1 MKKRIFM
8 LAVLILS
15 GLQFAV
21 AAIDEQLR
29 ALITA
34 YDDIEVTEVTNDEAN
49 PWTVADGMASSTVGK
64 IYKEVS
70 STITIKFRAKG
81 RITIKYDFTFD
92 PYSSSD
98 YRRVYMDGN
107 LDININTAN
116 KTLTTQTHFF
126 ELDEG
131 EHVLQLTHYHF
142 YYNSNSYTQVLS
154 IGNIRFQN
162 LDSQYMTINLSAP
175 GTLGVEA
182 LALVNTL
189 PDMRF
194 LRLTGKMNAADWNT
208 ISNMTG
214 LWAIDMK
221 DVDITAIPASAFAK
235 TSLRFIEF
243 PAKLKTIGEK
253 AFYERPLVGR
263 FVLPESLDSI
273 YSYAF
278 YKNFLTEVIIPANV
292 KYIGGYAFNDN
303 DRLTSVTLGSGLTE
317 ISSYC
322 FNNCEKLAVVKGGEN
337 VKTIGSGAF
346 NYCSELRSVSDLAPV
361 TVGSSAFY
369 CCKKLE
375 NFNFSNAKTL
385 KAEAYRECNTLTDV
399 DLTTVETIENRC
411 FISCTGL
418 KKVVLGNNISKINEY
433 AFTDCNALEEL
444 HIGSSVSYLDNRCF
458 YTSSSSL
465 KKVYVTAP
473 APPSVYNNT
482 SYYPFYSTSGVTLY
496 VPEYAMVSYKLD
508 NYWSKFTKVE
518 PNPNT
523 PDKVNLYKKLE
534 LTSNARI
541 PNSPDMYLG
550 YSSAL
555 IVNGNNPQ
563 VFGSYK
569 QRLQQDEEYTSS
581 LISRCN
587 AMTSAA
593 STLQYYFDATSSGYG
608 CWHYVCMP
616 FDVKRSE
623 ITPLTEGRAI
633 AVRYYDSESRA
644 TNGASGNWKDV
655 PADSVLHMGKGYI
668 FRINNGGSVEL
679 PATEETHNAIFRSDA
694 ISTPLKEYAAVESAN
709 AGWNF
714 VGNPYTCFYDI
725 YYMDF
730 AAPITVWNISNSTY
744 NAYSAADDE
753 FVLMPSQAF
762 FVQKPELVDAIT
774 FQPAGRQI
782 NKTIDHSALA
792 MRRAARSKQ
801 VQRKLV
807 DVALTCA
814 DRTDRTRVVVN
825 ANASDD
831 FCADNDAVKMMAYEG
846 TPQIYTIA
854 GADQLAVNEG
864 AHRGG
869 SVALGMY
876 LSADDAYTIAV
887 DRDELGVKLLDYGVE
902 VEMPYTFS
910 AAEGYM
916 DDRFTLTFEA
926 PTTGI
931 NTVATDA
938 DADNAIYTIDGRRV
952 NSTAQKGI
960 YIQNHKK
967 IVK

>member
-8 LAVLILS
+8 FAVLILS

-29 ALITA
+29 ALITTS
-34 YDDIEVTEVTNDEAN
+34 DDIEVTEVTNDEAN

-64 IYKEVS
+64 INQNLS

-98 YRRVYMDGN
+98 YRKVYMDGN
-107 LDININTAN
+107 LDMNINTAN

-126 ELDEG
+126 DLDEG
-131 EHVLQLTHYHF
+131 EHVLELTHYHF
-142 YYNSNSYTQVLS
+142 YYLSNSYSQVLS

-189 PDMRF
+189 PDMRY

-214 LWAIDMK
+214 LWAIDME

-243 PAKLKTIGEK
+243 PAQLKTIGEK
-253 AFYERPLVGR
+253 AFYERSLVGR
-263 FVLPESLDSI
+263 LVLPESLDSI

-303 DRLTSVTLGSGLTE
+303 DRLTSVTLGCGLTE
-317 ISSYC
+317 ISNYC
-322 FNNCEKLAVVKGGEN
+322 FNSCEKLAVVKGGEN
-337 VKTIGSGAF
+337 VKTIESGAF

-361 TVGSSAFY
+361 TVGGSAFY

-385 KAEAYRECNTLTDV
+385 KSEAYRECNTLTDV
-399 DLTTVETIENRC
+399 DLTTVETIGTRC
-411 FISCTGL
+411 FITCTGL
-418 KKVVLGNNISKINEY
+418 KKVVLGNNISRINEY

-444 HIGSSVSYLDNRCF
+444 HIGSSVSNLDSRCF
-458 YTSSSSL
+458 YTTSSSL

-523 PDKVNLYKKLE
+523 PDKVNIYKKLE

-541 PNSPDMYLG
+541 PNSPDIYIG
-550 YSSAL
+550 KGGSL
-555 IVNGNNPQ
+555 IVNGDNAQ
-563 VFGSYK
+563 AFGK
-569 QRLQQDEEYTSS
+569 YTQYMNIGETSSS
-581 LISRCN
+581 LISRCKE
-587 AMTSAA
+587 MTST
-593 STLQYYFDATSSGYG
+593 SSQFDFFIGATSGYG
-608 CWHYVCMP
+608 YWYYLCMP
-616 FDVKRSE
+616 FDVKRSD
-623 ITPLTEGRAI
+623 IILPEGTAI

-655 PADSVLHMGKGYI
+655 SADAVLQTGKGYI
-668 FRINNGGSVEL
+668 FRSSKEGDVGF
-679 PATEETHNAIFRSDA
+679 PATEETHNAIFRSEA
-694 ISTPLKEYAAVESAN
+694 ITTPLVEYAAEESAN
-709 AGWNF
+709 AGWNL
-714 VGNPYTCFYDI
+714 VGNPYPCFYDI

-730 AAPITVWNISNSTY
+730 AAPITTWDVDNRTY
-744 NAYSAADDE
+744 KAYSATDDN
-753 FVLMPSQAF
+753 FVLTPLQAF
-762 FVQKPELVDAIT
+762 FVQKPSLVEAIT

-807 DVALTCA
+807 DVALTCT

-864 AHRGG
+864 AHRSG

-876 LSADDAYTIAV
+876 LPADDVYTIAI
-887 DRDELGVKLLDYGVE
+887 DRNELGAKLLDYGVE

-910 AAEGYM
+910 AAEGYA
-916 DDRFTLTFEA
+916 DDRFTLTFETT
-926 PTTGI
+926 TTGI

-938 DADNAIYTIDGRRV
+938 KTDDAIYTIDGRRV
-952 NSTAQKGI
+952 SNTDKKGI

>member
-34 YDDIEVTEVTNDEAN
+34 SDDIEVTEVTNDEAN
-49 PWTVADGMASSTVGK
+49 PWKVENGMASTTHGK
-64 IYKEVS
+64 TTTNVTA
-70 STITIKFRAKG
+70 TITIKFRAKG
-81 RITIKYDFTFD
+81 YITFQYSDTFD
-92 PYSSSD
+92 PWTD
-98 YRRVYMDGN
+98 DDLKIVK
-107 LDININTAN
+107 LDDVEYAN
-116 KTLTTQTHFF
+116 NYDKHTTLTTFLHYISL
-126 ELDEG
+126 EEG
-131 EHVLQLTHYHF
+131 EHVLTFSHWHR
-142 YYNSNSYTQVLS
+142 NSTTGNYSQVLS
-154 IGNIRFQN
+154 IGNIR
-162 LDSQYMTINLSAP
+162 LETIESMYKTIHLSAP

-182 LALVNTL
+182 LSHVNTL
-189 PDMRF
+189 PEMRA
-194 LRLTGKMNAADWNT
+194 LRLSGKMNASDWND
-208 ISNMTG
+208 ISKMTG
-214 LWAIDMK
+214 LMAIDMTN
-221 DVDITAIPASAFAK
+221 VDIETIPASAFTN
-235 TSLRFIEF
+235 TSIRFIDF
-243 PAKLKTIGEK
+243 PTKLKTIGSR
-253 AFYERPLVGR
+253 AFYYKYITGTL
-263 FVLPESLDSI
+263 VLPEGLDSI
-273 YSYAF
+273 ASEAF
-278 YKNFLTEVIIPANV
+278 YRNYNITDVTIPASV
-292 KYIGGYAFNDN
+292 RVIGESAFYSNTS
-303 DRLTSVTLGSGLTE
+303 LKSVTLGSGLTS
-317 ISSYC
+317 ISSSC
-322 FNNCEKLAVVKGGEN
+322 FSECSNLAIVKGGEN
-337 VKTIGSGAF
+337 VKTIYNYAF
-346 NYCSELRSVSDLAPV
+346 NQCKLLTSAADLAPV
-361 TVGSSAFY
+361 TVGDYAFIR
-369 CCKKLE
+369 CEKLDS
-375 NFNFSNAKTL
+375 FNFSNIKTYGREAFEYCYAL
-385 KAEAYRECNTLTDV
+385 KEA
-399 DLTTVETIENRC
+399 DLSTATSLGIE
-411 FISCTGL
+411 
-418 KKVVLGNNISKINEY
+418 
-433 AFTDCNALEEL
+433 
-444 HIGSSVSYLDNRCF
+444 CF
-458 YTSSSSL
+458 YNCYSL
-465 KKVYVTAP
+465 KKVKLGDNITTIPQSAFKVCHALEEVILGSSINSLGSDCFYSDKNALKRVYITAP
-473 APPSVYNNT
+473 APPAVNGS
-482 SYYPFYSTSGVTLY
+482 PFYSPSRVTLY

-508 NYWSKFTKVE
+508 NYWSQFTKVE

-541 PNSPDMYLG
+541 PNSTDIYLG

-593 STLQYYFDATSSGYG
+593 STLQYYSFYRN
-608 CWHYVCMP
+608 WNYVCMP
-616 FDVKRSE
+616 FDVKRSD
-623 ITPLTEGRAI
+623 IKMLSNSGI

-668 FRINNGGSVEL
+668 FRTSESVFVEF
-679 PATEETHNAIFRSDA
+679 PATEETHNAIFRSEA
-694 ISTPLKEYAAVESAN
+694 VTTPLVQYAAVESAN

-744 NAYSAADDE
+744 SAYSAADDE

-762 FVQKPELVDAIT
+762 FVQKPSLVDAIT

-814 DRTDRTRVVVN
+814 DRTDRTRIVVN

-876 LSADDAYTIAV
+876 LPADDAYTIAV
-887 DRDELGVKLLDYGVE
+887 DRDELGAKLLDYGVE

-931 NTVATDA
+931 NTVATDT

>member
-29 ALITA
+29 ALITTS
-34 YDDIEVTEVTNDEAN
+34 DDIEVTEVTNDEAN

-92 PYSSSD
+92 PYSSYD
-98 YRRVYMDGN
+98 YRRVYMDGS
-107 LDININTAN
+107 LDMNNYATY

-126 ELDEG
+126 DLDEG
-131 EHVLQLTHYHF
+131 EHVLKVTHYHN

-194 LRLTGKMNAADWNT
+194 LRLTGKMNADDWNT
-208 ISNMTG
+208 IRNMTG

-221 DVDITAIPASAFAK
+221 DVDITAIPANAFAK

-263 FVLPESLDSI
+263 LVLPESLDSI
-273 YSYAF
+273 YSNAF
-278 YKNFLTEVIIPANV
+278 YRNYIAEVIIPANV

-317 ISSYC
+317 VSSYC
-322 FNNCEKLAVVKGGEN
+322 FNSCEKLTVVKGGEN

-369 CCKKLE
+369 YCKKME
-375 NFNFSNAKTL
+375 NFNFSNAKIL
-385 KAEAYRECNTLTDV
+385 NAEAYRECNTLTDV
-399 DLTTVETIENRC
+399 DLTTIETIENRC

-508 NYWSKFTKVE
+508 NYWSQFTKVE
-518 PNPNT
+518 PNPNQ

-541 PNSPDMYLG
+541 PNSPDIYLG
-550 YSSAL
+550 KGGAL
-555 IVNGNNPQ
+555 IVNGDNAQ
-563 VFGSYK
+563 TFGK
-569 QRLQQDEEYTSS
+569 YTQYMNIGETSSS
-581 LISRCN
+581 LISRCKE
-587 AMTSAA
+587 MTST
-593 STLQYYFDATSSGYG
+593 SSQFDFFIGATSGSGY
-608 CWHYVCMP
+608 WYYLCMP
-616 FDVKRSE
+616 FDVKRSD
-623 ITPLTEGRAI
+623 IILPEGTAI

-668 FRINNGGSVEL
+668 FRSSKEGNVGF
-679 PATEETHNAIFRSDA
+679 PATEETHNAIFRNTA
-694 ISTPLKEYAAVESAN
+694 VSTPLVEYAAVESAN
-709 AGWNF
+709 AGWNL
-714 VGNPYTCFYDI
+714 VGNPYPCFYDI

-730 AAPITVWNISNSTY
+730 AAPITTWDVDNRTY
-744 NAYSAADDE
+744 KAYSAADDN
-753 FVLMPSQAF
+753 FVLTPQQAF
-762 FVQKPELVDAIT
+762 FVQKPSLVDAIT

-792 MRRAARSKQ
+792 MRRAARSQQ

-807 DVALTCA
+807 DVSLTCA

-864 AHRGG
+864 AHLGG

-876 LSADDAYTIAV
+876 LPADDAYTIAV

-910 AAEGYM
+910 AAEGCL

>member
-8 LAVLILS
+8 FAVLILS

-29 ALITA
+29 ALITTS
-34 YDDIEVTEVTNDEAN
+34 DDIEVTEVTNDEAN

-64 IYKEVS
+64 INQNLS

-98 YRRVYMDGN
+98 YRKVYMDGN
-107 LDININTAN
+107 LDMNINTAN

-126 ELDEG
+126 DLDEG
-131 EHVLQLTHYHF
+131 EHVLELTHYHF
-142 YYNSNSYTQVLS
+142 YYLSNSYSQVLS

-189 PDMRF
+189 PDMRY

-243 PAKLKTIGEK
+243 PAQLKTIGEK
-253 AFYERPLVGR
+253 AFYERSLVGR
-263 FVLPESLDSI
+263 LVLPESLDSI

-303 DRLTSVTLGSGLTE
+303 DRLTSVTLGCGLTE
-317 ISSYC
+317 ISNYC
-322 FNNCEKLAVVKGGEN
+322 FNSCEKLAVVKGGEN
-337 VKTIGSGAF
+337 VKTIESGAF

-361 TVGSSAFY
+361 TVGGSAFY

-385 KAEAYRECNTLTDV
+385 KSEAYRECNTLTDV
-399 DLTTVETIENRC
+399 DLTTVETIGTRC
-411 FISCTGL
+411 FITCTGL
-418 KKVVLGNNISKINEY
+418 KKVVLGNNISRINEY

-444 HIGSSVSYLDNRCF
+444 HIGSSVSNLDSRCF
-458 YTSSSSL
+458 YTTSSSL

-523 PDKVNLYKKLE
+523 PDKVNIYKKLE

-541 PNSPDMYLG
+541 PNSPDIYIG
-550 YSSAL
+550 KGGSL
-555 IVNGNNPQ
+555 IVNGDNAQ
-563 VFGSYK
+563 AFGK
-569 QRLQQDEEYTSS
+569 YTQYMNIGETSSS
-581 LISRCN
+581 LISRCKE
-587 AMTSAA
+587 MTST
-593 STLQYYFDATSSGYG
+593 SSQFDFFIGATSGYG
-608 CWHYVCMP
+608 YWYYLCMP
-616 FDVKRSE
+616 FDVKRSD
-623 ITPLTEGRAI
+623 IILPEGTAI

-655 PADSVLHMGKGYI
+655 SADAVLQTGKGYI
-668 FRINNGGSVEL
+668 FRSSKECDVGF
-679 PATEETHNAIFRSDA
+679 PATEETHNAIFRSEA
-694 ISTPLKEYAAVESAN
+694 ITTPLVEYAAEESAN
-709 AGWNF
+709 AGWNL
-714 VGNPYTCFYDI
+714 VGNPYPCFYDI

-730 AAPITVWNISNSTY
+730 AAPITTWDVDNRTY
-744 NAYSAADDE
+744 KAYSATDDN
-753 FVLMPSQAF
+753 FVLTPLQAF
-762 FVQKPELVDAIT
+762 FVQKPSLVEAIT

-807 DVALTCA
+807 DVALTCT

-864 AHRGG
+864 AHRSG

-876 LSADDAYTIAV
+876 LPADDVYTIAI
-887 DRDELGVKLLDYGVE
+887 DRNELGAKLLDYGVE

-910 AAEGYM
+910 AAEGYA
-916 DDRFTLTFEA
+916 DDRFTLTFETT
-926 PTTGI
+926 TTGI

-938 DADNAIYTIDGRRV
+938 KTDDAIYTIDGRRV
-952 NSTAQKGI
+952 SNTDKKGI

>member
-21 AAIDEQLR
+21 VAIDEQLR
-29 ALITA
+29 ALITTS
-34 YDDIEVTEVTNDEAN
+34 DDIEVTEVTNDKAH
-49 PWTVADGMASSTVGK
+49 PWKVENGMASSTIGK
-64 IYKEVS
+64 IYQYVS
-70 STITIKFRAKG
+70 SSITIKFTTKKPIIMR
-81 RITIKYDFTFD
+81 YDFTFD
-92 PYSSSD
+92 PYSSNDS
-98 YRRVYMDGN
+98 RRVYTDGVTQV
-107 LDININTAN
+107 DSYTAY
-116 KTLTTQTHFF
+116 KTKATSTFYF
-126 ELDEG
+126 GMG
-131 EHVLQLTHYHF
+131 EHVFTYTHYHS
-142 YYNSNSYTQVLS
+142 YSVSDSYTQVLT
-154 IGNIRFQN
+154 IGNIRFESVE
-162 LDSQYMTINLSAP
+162 SQYMNIHLSAP
-175 GTLGVEA
+175 GTLGNEA
-182 LALVNTL
+182 LAHVNTL
-189 PDMRF
+189 PEMHY
-194 LRLTGKMNAADWNT
+194 LRLSGKMNASDWND
-208 ISNMTG
+208 ISKMTG
-214 LWAIDMK
+214 LKAIDMTN
-221 DVDITAIPASAFAK
+221 VDIETIPVKAFTN
-235 TSLRFIEF
+235 TSIRFIDF
-243 PAKLKTIGEK
+243 PTKLKTIGDN
-253 AFYERPLVGR
+253 AFDDRLLTGPL
-263 FVLPESLDSI
+263 VLPEGLDSI
-273 YSYAF
+273 GKEAFQKNYITEVTIPESVRAIGQSAF
-278 YKNFLTEVIIPANV
+278 YDNQYLKSATLNNSMETINRSL
-292 KYIGGYAFNDN
+292 FN
-303 DRLTSVTLGSGLTE
+303 
-317 ISSYC
+317 YC
-322 FNNCEKLAVVKGGEN
+322 KKLAVVRGGRN
-337 VKTIGSGAF
+337 VKIVDQSAFSG
-346 NYCSELRSVSDLAPV
+346 CDSLRSISDITPV
-361 TVGSSAFY
+361 TINSSAFY
-369 CCKKLE
+369 NCRKLE
-375 NFNFSNAKTL
+375 SLNFSRIKSIGYESFYCCFGL
-385 KAEAYRECNTLTDV
+385 KEA
-399 DLTTVETIENRC
+399 DLTTLTSIYGRS
-411 FISCTGL
+411 FIACTGL
-418 KKVVLGNNISKINEY
+418 KKVTFGNDITTIKSDAFNEC
-433 AFTDCNALEEL
+433 DALEEVVL
-444 HIGSSVSYLDNRCF
+444 GSSINSLESNCF
-458 YTSSSSL
+458 YSTKNAL
-465 KKVYVTAP
+465 KRVYITAP
-473 APPSVYNNT
+473 APPAVGSA
-482 SYYPFYSTSGVTLY
+482 PFYSPSSVTLY

-541 PNSPDMYLG
+541 PNSTDIYLG
-550 YSSAL
+550 YGSSL

-569 QRLQQDEEYTSS
+569 QHMDMEDRYTSS

-668 FRINNGGSVEL
+668 FRINKGGSVEL

-714 VGNPYTCFYDI
+714 VGNPYPCFYDI
-725 YYMDF
+725 YHMDF
-730 AAPITVWNISNSTY
+730 AAPITVWNISNRTY

-762 FVQKPELVDAIT
+762 FVQKPSLVDAIT

-807 DVALTCA
+807 DVVLTCA
-814 DRTDRTRVVVN
+814 DRADRTRVVVN

-876 LSADDAYTIAV
+876 LPADDAYTIAV

-910 AAEGYM
+910 AAEGYL

-952 NSTAQKGI
+952 SNTAQKGI

>member
-34 YDDIEVTEVTNDEAN
+34 SDDIDVTEVINDEAN
-49 PWTVADGMASSTVGK
+49 PWTVADGMASSTIGK
-64 IYKEVS
+64 LRQYVS
-70 STITIKFRAKG
+70 SSITIKFTTKKPIIMR
-81 RITIKYDFTFD
+81 YDFTFD
-92 PYSSSD
+92 PYSSND
-98 YRRVYMDGN
+98 TRRVYIDGVEKVN
-107 LDININTAN
+107 NYTAY
-116 KTLTTQTHFF
+116 KTKATSTYYFGM
-126 ELDEG
+126 G
-131 EHVLQLTHYHF
+131 EHVFTYNHYHS
-142 YYNSNSYTQVLS
+142 YSVSDSYTQVLT
-154 IGNIRFQN
+154 IGNIRFESVE
-162 LDSQYMTINLSAP
+162 SQYMTINLSAP

-182 LALVNTL
+182 LSHVNTL
-189 PDMRF
+189 PEMRF
-194 LRLTGKMNAADWNT
+194 LRLSGKMNASDWND
-208 ISNMTG
+208 ISKMTG
-214 LWAIDMK
+214 LTAIDMTN
-221 DVDITAIPASAFAK
+221 VDIETIPASAFTN
-235 TSLRFIEF
+235 TSIRFIDF
-243 PAKLKTIGEK
+243 PTKLKTIGDN
-253 AFYERPLVGR
+253 AFDNRYLTGPL
-263 FVLPESLDSI
+263 VLPEGLDSI
-273 YSYAF
+273 GKEAFQKNYITEVTIPESVRAIGVTAF
-278 YKNFLTEVIIPANV
+278 YDNQSLKSATLNNSMESISQSL
-292 KYIGGYAFNDN
+292 FN
-303 DRLTSVTLGSGLTE
+303 
-317 ISSYC
+317 YC
-322 FNNCEKLAVVKGGEN
+322 QKLAVVHGGKN
-337 VKTIGSGAF
+337 VKIVDQTAF
-346 NYCSELRSVSDLAPV
+346 AGCDSLRSVSDITPV
-361 TVGSSAFY
+361 TINSSAFY
-369 CCKKLE
+369 NCRKLE
-375 NFNFSNAKTL
+375 SLNFSRIKSIGYESFYNCFGL
-385 KAEAYRECNTLTDV
+385 KEA
-399 DLTTVETIENRC
+399 DLTTLTSIDRRS
-411 FISCTGL
+411 FIGCTGL
-418 KKVVLGNNISKINEY
+418 KKVTFGNGITTIKSSSFYN
-433 AFTDCNALEEL
+433 CQALEEVIL
-444 HIGSSVSYLDNRCF
+444 GSSINSLESDCF
-458 YTSSSSL
+458 YSDKNAL
-465 KKVYVTAP
+465 KRVYITAP
-473 APPSVYNNT
+473 APPAVNGS
-482 SYYPFYSTSGVTLY
+482 PFYSPSRVTLY

-508 NYWSKFTKVE
+508 NYWSQFTKVE
-518 PNPNT
+518 PNPNQ

-541 PNSPDMYLG
+541 PNSPDLYLG
-550 YSSAL
+550 YGSAL

-563 VFGSYK
+563 AFGNYK
-569 QRLQQDEEYTSS
+569 QHMDMEDRYTSS

-744 NAYSAADDE
+744 SAYSAADDE

-762 FVQKPELVDAIT
+762 FVQKPSLVDAIT
-774 FQPAGRQI
+774 FNPAGRQI

-864 AHRGG
+864 AHRDG

-876 LSADDAYTIAV
+876 LPADDAYTIAV

-910 AAEGYM
+910 AAEGYL

>member
-29 ALITA
+29 ALITTS
-34 YDDIEVTEVTNDEAN
+34 DGIEVTEVTNDEAH
-49 PWTVADGMASSTVGK
+49 PWTVADGMASSTIGK
-64 IYKEVS
+64 IYGNLS
-70 STITIKFRAKG
+70 SSITIKFRAKG
-81 RITIKYDFTFD
+81 RTTIKYDFTFD
-92 PYSSSD
+92 PYGGDD
-98 YRRVYMDGN
+98 YRKVYMDGVELVN
-107 LDININTAN
+107 NYTAY
-116 KTLTTQTHFF
+116 KTKTVQNHFF
-126 ELDEG
+126 DLDEG
-131 EHVLQLTHYHF
+131 EHVFTYTHYH
-142 YYNSNSYTQVLS
+142 YYYSSDSYTQVLT
-154 IGNIRFQN
+154 IGNIRFERVE
-162 LDSQYMTINLSAP
+162 SQYMNIHLSAP
-175 GTLGVEA
+175 GTLGNEA
-182 LALVNTL
+182 LAHVSTL
-189 PDMRF
+189 PEMHY
-194 LRLTGKMNAADWNT
+194 LRLSGKMNASDWND
-208 ISNMTG
+208 ISKMTG
-214 LWAIDMK
+214 LYAIDMTN
-221 DVDITAIPASAFAK
+221 VDIETIPVKAFTN
-235 TSLRFIEF
+235 TSIRFVDL
-243 PAKLKTIGEK
+243 PTKLKTIGDN
-253 AFYERPLVGR
+253 AFDDRLLTGPL
-263 FVLPESLDSI
+263 VLPEGLDSI
-273 YSYAF
+273 GKQAFQKNFITEVTIPESVRAIGQSAF
-278 YKNFLTEVIIPANV
+278 YYNQSLK
-292 KYIGGYAFNDN
+292 
-303 DRLTSVTLGSGLTE
+303 SVTLNNSMETINRSL
-317 ISSYC
+317 
-322 FNNCEKLAVVKGGEN
+322 FNSCNKLAVVRGGRN
-337 VKTIGSGAF
+337 VKIVDQSAF
-346 NYCSELRSVSDLAPV
+346 AGCDSLRSISDITPV
-361 TVGSSAFY
+361 TINSSAFY
-369 CCKKLE
+369 NCRKLE
-375 NFNFSNAKTL
+375 SLNFSRIKSIGYESFYYCFGL
-385 KAEAYRECNTLTDV
+385 KEA
-399 DLTTVETIENRC
+399 DLTTLTSINNRS
-411 FISCTGL
+411 FVACTGL
-418 KKVVLGNNISKINEY
+418 KKVTLGNDITTIKSE
-433 AFTDCNALEEL
+433 AFNGCDALEEVVL
-444 HIGSSVSYLDNRCF
+444 GSSINSLESNCF
-458 YTSSSSL
+458 YSTKNAL
-465 KKVYVTAP
+465 KRVYITAP
-473 APPSVYNNT
+473 APPAVGSA
-482 SYYPFYSTSGVTLY
+482 PFYSPSSVTLY

-593 STLQYYFDATSSGYG
+593 STLQYYSSYRN
-608 CWHYVCMP
+608 WNYICMP
-616 FDVKRSE
+616 FDVKRSD
-623 ITPLTEGRAI
+623 IKMLSNSGI

-668 FRINNGGSVEL
+668 FRTSESVFVEF
-679 PATEETHNAIFRSDA
+679 PATEETHNAIFRSEA
-694 ISTPLKEYAAVESAN
+694 VTTPLVQYAAVESAN

-744 NAYSAADDE
+744 SAYSATDDE

-864 AHRGG
+864 AHRDG

-876 LSADDAYTIAV
+876 LPADDAYTIAV

>member
-29 ALITA
+29 ALITTSS
-34 YDDIEVTEVTNDEAN
+34 DVEVTEVTNDEAN
-49 PWTVADGMASSTVGK
+49 PWKVENGMASTTHGK
-64 IYKEVS
+64 TTTNVTA
-70 STITIKFRAKG
+70 TITIKFRAKG
-81 RITIKYDFTFD
+81 YISFQYSSTFD
-92 PYSSSD
+92 PWTNDD
-98 YRRVYMDGN
+98 YKIVK
-107 LDININTAN
+107 LDDVTYAN
-116 KTLTTQTHFF
+116 NYDKYTTPATFTHYISL
-126 ELDEG
+126 EEG
-131 EHVLQLTHYHF
+131 EHVLTFSHWHKNPTAGNY
-142 YYNSNSYTQVLS
+142 SQVLS
-154 IGNIRFQN
+154 IGNIR
-162 LDSQYMTINLSAP
+162 LETIESMYKTIHLSAP
-175 GTLGVEA
+175 GTLGNEA
-182 LALVNTL
+182 LSHVNTL
-189 PDMRF
+189 PEMRA
-194 LRLTGKMNAADWNT
+194 LRLSGKMNASDWND
-208 ISNMTG
+208 ISKMTG
-214 LWAIDMK
+214 LVAIDMTN
-221 DVDITAIPASAFAK
+221 VDIETIPASAFTN
-235 TSLRFIEF
+235 TSIRFIDF
-243 PAKLKTIGEK
+243 PTKLKTIGSK
-253 AFYERPLVGR
+253 AFYDKILTGPL
-263 FVLPESLDSI
+263 VLPEGLDSI
-273 YSYAF
+273 ASEAF
-278 YKNFLTEVIIPANV
+278 YRNIITDVTIPASV
-292 KYIGGYAFNDN
+292 RVIEKSAFSTNESLN
-303 DRLTSVTLGSGLTE
+303 SVTLGSGLVS
-317 ISSYC
+317 ISQAC
-322 FNNCEKLAVVKGGEN
+322 FYGCNNLAIVKGGEN
-337 VKTIGSGAF
+337 VKTIANNAF
-346 NYCSELRSVSDLAPV
+346 RNCKLLTSAADLAPV
-361 TVGSSAFY
+361 SVGDYAFQT
-369 CCKKLE
+369 CEKLDS
-375 NFNFSNAKTL
+375 FNFSNIKMYGREAFEYCYAL
-385 KAEAYRECNTLTDV
+385 KEA
-399 DLTTVETIENRC
+399 DLSTATSLGIE
-411 FISCTGL
+411 
-418 KKVVLGNNISKINEY
+418 
-433 AFTDCNALEEL
+433 
-444 HIGSSVSYLDNRCF
+444 CF
-458 YTSSSSL
+458 YNCYSL
-465 KKVYVTAP
+465 KKVKLGDNITTIPQSAFKLCHALEEVVLGSSINSLESNCFYSDKNALKRVYITAP
-473 APPSVYNNT
+473 APPAVST
-482 SYYPFYSTSGVTLY
+482 PFYSPTGVTLY

-508 NYWSKFTKVE
+508 NYWSQFTKVE
-518 PNPNT
+518 PNPNQ

-550 YSSAL
+550 YGSAL

-563 VFGSYK
+563 AFGNYK
-569 QRLQQDEEYTSS
+569 QHMDMEDRYTSS

-714 VGNPYTCFYDI
+714 VGNPYPCFYDI
-725 YYMDF
+725 YHMDF
-730 AAPITVWNISNSTY
+730 AAPITVWNISNRTY

-762 FVQKPELVDAIT
+762 FVQKPSLVDAIT
-774 FQPAGRQI
+774 FNPAGRQI

-814 DRTDRTRVVVN
+814 DRADRTRVVVN

-864 AHRGG
+864 AHLGG

-876 LSADDAYTIAV
+876 LPADDAYTIAV
-887 DRDELGVKLLDYGVE
+887 DRDELGAKLLDYGVE

-910 AAEGYM
+910 AAEGCL

>member
-34 YDDIEVTEVTNDEAN
+34 SDDIEVTEVTNDEAN
-49 PWTVADGMASSTVGK
+49 PWKVENGMASSTIGK
-64 IYKEVS
+64 LNRSLS
-70 STITIKFRAKG
+70 SSITIKFKAKG
-81 RITIKYDFTFD
+81 RTTIKYDFTFD
-92 PYSSSD
+92 SYPGVD
-98 YRRVYMDGN
+98 YRRISLDGVEVVN
-107 LDININTAN
+107 NYSAY
-116 KTLTTQTHFF
+116 KTQTTQTHFF
-126 ELDEG
+126 YLDEG
-131 EHVLQLTHYHF
+131 EHEFIFTHYHG
-142 YYNSNSYTQVLS
+142 YSTSTNYTEVLS
-154 IGNIRFQN
+154 VGNICIKSVE
-162 LDSQYMTINLSAP
+162 SQYMTINLSAP
-175 GTLGVEA
+175 GTLGNEA
-182 LALVNTL
+182 LSHVNTL
-189 PDMRF
+189 PEMHY
-194 LRLTGKMNAADWNT
+194 LRLTGKMNASDWND
-208 ISNMTG
+208 ISKMTG
-214 LWAIDMK
+214 LYAIDMK
-221 DVDITAIPASAFAK
+221 NADIETIPASAFTNPAI
-235 TSLRFIEF
+235 RFIDF
-243 PAKLKTIGEK
+243 PTKLKTIGDN
-253 AFYERPLVGR
+253 AFDNRFLTGPL
-263 FVLPESLDSI
+263 VLPEGLDSI
-273 YSYAF
+273 GKEAFQKNYIKEVTIPESVRGIGQAAF
-278 YKNFLTEVIIPANV
+278 Y
-292 KYIGGYAFNDN
+292 DN
-303 DRLTSVTLGSGLTE
+303 QYLQSATLNNNMETIVRSL
-317 ISSYC
+317 
-322 FNNCEKLAVVKGGEN
+322 FNNCKKLAVVHGGTN
-337 VKTIGSGAF
+337 VKTIVYRAF
-346 NYCSELRSVSDLAPV
+346 YGCDSLRSIKDVAPV
-361 TVGSSAFY
+361 TIDREAFY
-369 CCKKLE
+369 NCQKLDSI
-375 NFNFSNAKTL
+375 NFSNIKSIGYDSFYQCYSL
-385 KAEAYRECNTLTDV
+385 KEA
-399 DLTTVETIENRC
+399 DLTTLTSIDNRS
-411 FISCTGL
+411 FIACMGL
-418 KKVVLGNNISKINEY
+418 KKVTLGNDITTIKSD
-433 AFTDCNALEEL
+433 AFYLCHALEEVIL
-444 HIGSSVSYLDNRCF
+444 GSSINSLESNCF
-458 YTSSSSL
+458 YSDKNAL
-465 KKVYVTAP
+465 KRVYITAP
-473 APPSVYNNT
+473 APPAVGST
-482 SYYPFYSTSGVTLY
+482 PFYSPTSVTLY

-508 NYWSKFTKVE
+508 NYWSQFTKVE
-518 PNPNT
+518 PNPNQ

-541 PNSPDMYLG
+541 PNSPDIYLG
-550 YSSAL
+550 KGGAL
-555 IVNGNNPQ
+555 IVNGDNAQ
-563 VFGSYK
+563 TFGK
-569 QRLQQDEEYTSS
+569 YTQYMNIGETSSS
-581 LISRCN
+581 LISRCKE
-587 AMTSAA
+587 MTST
-593 STLQYYFDATSSGYG
+593 SSQFDFFIGATSGSGY
-608 CWHYVCMP
+608 WYYLCMP
-616 FDVKRSE
+616 FDVKRSD
-623 ITPLTEGRAI
+623 IILPEGTAI

-668 FRINNGGSVEL
+668 FRSSKEGNVGF
-679 PATEETHNAIFRSDA
+679 PATEETHNAIFRSEA
-694 ISTPLKEYAAVESAN
+694 VSAPLVQYPAVESAN

-714 VGNPYTCFYDI
+714 VGNPYPCFYDI

-730 AAPITVWNISNSTY
+730 AAPITAWDVDNRTY
-744 NAYSAADDE
+744 KAYSATDDN
-753 FVLMPSQAF
+753 FVLTPLQAF

-864 AHRGG
+864 AHRSG

-876 LSADDAYTIAV
+876 LPADDAYTIAV

-910 AAEGYM
+910 AAGGYM

>member
-34 YDDIEVTEVTNDEAN
+34 SDGIEVTEVTNDEAH

-64 IYKEVS
+64 LNQYVS
-70 STITIKFRAKG
+70 SSITIKFTTKKPIIMR
-81 RITIKYDFTFD
+81 YDFTFD
-92 PYSSSD
+92 PYSSND
-98 YRRVYMDGN
+98 YRRVYIDGVEKVN
-107 LDININTAN
+107 NYTAY
-116 KTLTTQTHFF
+116 KTKATSTYYFGM
-126 ELDEG
+126 G
-131 EHVLQLTHYHF
+131 EHVFTYTHYHT
-142 YYNSNSYTQVLS
+142 YSVSDSYTQVLT
-154 IGNIRFQN
+154 IGNIRFESVE
-162 LDSQYMTINLSAP
+162 SQYMTINLSAP
-175 GTLGVEA
+175 GTLGNEA
-182 LALVNTL
+182 LSHVNTL
-189 PDMRF
+189 PEMRF
-194 LRLTGKMNAADWNT
+194 LRLSGKMNASDWND
-208 ISNMTG
+208 ISKMTG
-214 LWAIDMK
+214 LTAIDMTN
-221 DVDITAIPASAFAK
+221 VDIETIPASAF
-235 TSLRFIEF
+235 TNTWIHFIDF
-243 PAKLKTIGEK
+243 PTTLKTIGDN
-253 AFYERPLVGR
+253 AFDNRFLTGPL
-263 FVLPESLDSI
+263 VLPEGLDSI
-273 YSYAF
+273 GKEAFQKNYITEVTIPESVRAIGVTAF
-278 YKNFLTEVIIPANV
+278 Y
-292 KYIGGYAFNDN
+292 DN
-303 DRLTSVTLGSGLTE
+303 QSLKSVTLNNSME
-317 ISSYC
+317 SISQSLFHYC
-322 FNNCEKLAVVKGGEN
+322 QKLAVVHGGKN
-337 VKTIGSGAF
+337 VKIVNQSAFSG
-346 NYCSELRSVSDLAPV
+346 CDSLRSISDITPV
-361 TVGSSAFY
+361 TINSSAFY
-369 CCKKLE
+369 NCRKLE
-375 NFNFSNAKTL
+375 SLNFSRIKSIGYESFYQCYGL
-385 KAEAYRECNTLTDV
+385 KEA
-399 DLTTVETIENRC
+399 DLTTLTSINGRS

-418 KKVVLGNNISKINEY
+418 KKVTFGNGITTIKSSSFYN
-433 AFTDCNALEEL
+433 CQALEEVIL
-444 HIGSSVSYLDNRCF
+444 GSSINSLESDCF
-458 YTSSSSL
+458 YSDKNAL
-465 KKVYVTAP
+465 KRVYITAP
-473 APPSVYNNT
+473 APPAVGS
-482 SYYPFYSTSGVTLY
+482 SPFYSSSSITLY

-508 NYWSKFTKVE
+508 NYWSQFTKVE
-518 PNPNT
+518 PNPNQ

-541 PNSPDMYLG
+541 PNSPDIFIG
-550 YSSAL
+550 TGGAL
-555 IVNGNNPQ
+555 IVNGDNPQ
-563 VFGSYK
+563 TFGKYTQYMTIADNTSASLINRCK
-569 QRLQQDEEYTSS
+569 QMTSS
-581 LISRCN
+581 SSQFNFYIG
-587 AMTSAA
+587 
-593 STLQYYFDATSSGYG
+593 ATSGSGY
-608 CWHYVCMP
+608 WYYLCMP
-616 FDVKRSE
+616 FDVKRSD
-623 ITPLTEGRAI
+623 IILPKGTSI

-655 PADSVLHMGKGYI
+655 PADSVLHMGKAYI
-668 FRINNGGSVEL
+668 FRSNSSGNVGF
-679 PATEETHNAIFRSDA
+679 PATEETHNAIFRSEA
-694 ISTPLKEYAAVESAN
+694 VSAPLVQYPAVESAN

-714 VGNPYTCFYDI
+714 VGNPYPCFYDI

-730 AAPITVWNISNSTY
+730 AAPITAWDVDNRTY
-744 NAYSAADDE
+744 KAYSAADDN
-753 FVLMPSQAF
+753 FVLSPLQAF

-864 AHRGG
+864 AHRDG

-876 LSADDAYTIAV
+876 LPADDAYTIAV

-910 AAEGYM
+910 AAEGYL

>member
-29 ALITA
+29 ALITTS
-34 YDDIEVTEVTNDEAN
+34 DDIEVTEVTNDEAN

-92 PYSSSD
+92 PYSSYD
-98 YRRVYMDGN
+98 YRRVYMDGS
-107 LDININTAN
+107 LDMNNYATY

-126 ELDEG
+126 DLDEG
-131 EHVLQLTHYHF
+131 EHVLKVTHYHN

-194 LRLTGKMNAADWNT
+194 LRLTGKMNADDWNT
-208 ISNMTG
+208 IRNMTG

-221 DVDITAIPASAFAK
+221 DVDITAIPANAFAK

-263 FVLPESLDSI
+263 LVLPESLDSI
-273 YSYAF
+273 YSNAF
-278 YKNFLTEVIIPANV
+278 YRNYIAEVIIPANV

-317 ISSYC
+317 VSSYC
-322 FNNCEKLAVVKGGEN
+322 FNSCEKLTVVKGGEN

-369 CCKKLE
+369 YCKKME
-375 NFNFSNAKTL
+375 NFNFSNAKIL
-385 KAEAYRECNTLTDV
+385 NAEAYRECNTLTDV

-508 NYWSKFTKVE
+508 NYWSQFTKVE
-518 PNPNT
+518 PNPNQ

-541 PNSPDMYLG
+541 PNSPDIYLG
-550 YSSAL
+550 KGGAL
-555 IVNGNNPQ
+555 IVNGDNAQ
-563 VFGSYK
+563 TFGK
-569 QRLQQDEEYTSS
+569 YTQYMNIGETSSS
-581 LISRCN
+581 LISRCKE
-587 AMTSAA
+587 MTST
-593 STLQYYFDATSSGYG
+593 SSQFDFFIGATSGSGY
-608 CWHYVCMP
+608 WYYLCMP
-616 FDVKRSE
+616 FDVKRSD
-623 ITPLTEGRAI
+623 IILPEGTAI

-668 FRINNGGSVEL
+668 FRSSKEGNVGF
-679 PATEETHNAIFRSDA
+679 PATEETHNAIFRSEA
-694 ISTPLKEYAAVESAN
+694 VSAPLVQYPAVESAN

-714 VGNPYTCFYDI
+714 VGNPYPCFYDI

-730 AAPITVWNISNSTY
+730 TAPITTWDVDNRTY
-744 NAYSAADDE
+744 KAYSATDDN
-753 FVLMPSQAF
+753 FVLTPQQAF
-762 FVQKPELVDAIT
+762 FVQKPSLVDAIT

-792 MRRAARSKQ
+792 MRRAARSQQ

-807 DVALTCA
+807 DVSLTCA

-876 LSADDAYTIAV
+876 LPADDAYTIAV

-910 AAEGYM
+910 AAEGCL

>member
-34 YDDIEVTEVTNDEAN
+34 SDDIEVTEVINDEAN
-49 PWTVADGMASSTVGK
+49 PWTVADGMASSTIGK
-64 IYKEVS
+64 LRQYVS
-70 STITIKFRAKG
+70 SSITIKFTTKKPIIMR
-81 RITIKYDFTFD
+81 YDFTFD
-92 PYSSSD
+92 PYSSND
-98 YRRVYMDGN
+98 YRRVYIDGVEKVN
-107 LDININTAN
+107 NYTAY
-116 KTLTTQTHFF
+116 KIKATSTYYFGM
-126 ELDEG
+126 G
-131 EHVLQLTHYHF
+131 EHVFTYNHYHS
-142 YYNSNSYTQVLS
+142 YSVSDSYTQVLT
-154 IGNIRFQN
+154 IGNIRFESVE
-162 LDSQYMTINLSAP
+162 SQYMTINLSAP
-175 GTLGVEA
+175 GTLGNEA
-182 LALVNTL
+182 LSHVNTL
-189 PDMRF
+189 PEMRF
-194 LRLTGKMNAADWNT
+194 LRLSGKMNASDWND
-208 ISNMTG
+208 ISKMTG
-214 LWAIDMK
+214 LTAIDMTN
-221 DVDITAIPASAFAK
+221 VDIETIPANAFTN
-235 TSLRFIEF
+235 TSIRFVDL
-243 PAKLKTIGEK
+243 PTKLKTIGDN
-253 AFYERPLVGR
+253 AFDNRFLTGPL
-263 FVLPESLDSI
+263 VLPEGLDSI
-273 YSYAF
+273 GKEAF
-278 YKNFLTEVIIPANV
+278 QKNYITEVTIPESV
-292 KYIGGYAFNDN
+292 RGIGQAAFFDN
-303 DRLTSVTLGSGLTE
+303 QYLQSATLNNNMETIVRSL
-317 ISSYC
+317 
-322 FNNCEKLAVVKGGEN
+322 FNNCKKLAVVHGGKN
-337 VKTIGSGAF
+337 VKNIVYRAF
-346 NYCSELRSVSDLAPV
+346 YGCDSLRSIKDVVPV
-361 TVGSSAFY
+361 TIDREAFY
-369 CCKKLE
+369 NCKKLDGI
-375 NFNFSNAKTL
+375 NFSRIKSIGYESFYQCYSL
-385 KAEAYRECNTLTDV
+385 KEA
-399 DLTTVETIENRC
+399 DLTTLTSIDRS
-411 FISCTGL
+411 FAGCTGL
-418 KKVVLGNNISKINEY
+418 KKVTLGNDITTIKSD
-433 AFTDCNALEEL
+433 AFYNCHALEEVVL
-444 HIGSSVSYLDNRCF
+444 GSSINSLETDCF
-458 YTSSSSL
+458 KSDQNKL
-465 KKVYVTAP
+465 KRVYITAP
-473 APPSVYNNT
+473 APPAVGST
-482 SYYPFYSTSGVTLY
+482 PFYSPSSVTLY

-508 NYWSKFTKVE
+508 NYWSQFTKVE
-518 PNPNT
+518 PNPNQ

-541 PNSPDMYLG
+541 PNSPDIYLG
-550 YSSAL
+550 YSSSL

-563 VFGSYK
+563 AFGNYK
-569 QRLQQDEEYTSS
+569 QRMDMEDRYTSS

-593 STLQYYFDATSSGYG
+593 STLQYYFDETSSGYG

-623 ITPLTEGRAI
+623 IIPLNEGRAI

-668 FRINNGGSVEL
+668 FRINSSGYVEL

-714 VGNPYTCFYDI
+714 VGNPYPCYYDI
-725 YYMDF
+725 YHMDF
-730 AAPITVWNISNSTY
+730 AAPITVWNISNRTY

-762 FVQKPELVDAIT
+762 FVQKPSLVDAIT

-792 MRRAARSKQ
+792 MRRAARSTQ

-807 DVALTCA
+807 DVSLTCA

-854 GADQLAVNEG
+854 GTDQLAVNEG
-864 AHRGG
+864 AHRDG

-876 LSADDAYTIAV
+876 LPADDAYTIAV

-910 AAEGYM
+910 AAEGYL

>member
-34 YDDIEVTEVTNDEAN
+34 SDGIEVTEVTNDEAH

-64 IYKEVS
+64 LNQYVS
-70 STITIKFRAKG
+70 SSITIKFTTKKPIIMR
-81 RITIKYDFTFD
+81 YDFTFD
-92 PYSSSD
+92 PYSSND
-98 YRRVYMDGN
+98 YRRVYIDGVEKVN
-107 LDININTAN
+107 NYTAY
-116 KTLTTQTHFF
+116 KTKSTSTYYFGM
-126 ELDEG
+126 G
-131 EHVLQLTHYHF
+131 EHVFTYTHYHT
-142 YYNSNSYTQVLS
+142 YSVSDSYTQVLT
-154 IGNIRFQN
+154 IGNIRFESVE
-162 LDSQYMTINLSAP
+162 SQYMTINLSAP

-182 LALVNTL
+182 LSHVNTL
-189 PDMRF
+189 PEMRF
-194 LRLTGKMNAADWNT
+194 LRLSGKMNASDWND
-208 ISNMTG
+208 ISKMTG
-214 LWAIDMK
+214 LTAIDMTN
-221 DVDITAIPASAFAK
+221 VDIETIPASAF
-235 TSLRFIEF
+235 TNTWIHFIDF
-243 PAKLKTIGEK
+243 PTKLKTIGDN
-253 AFYERPLVGR
+253 AFDNRFLTGPL
-263 FVLPESLDSI
+263 VLPEGLDSI
-273 YSYAF
+273 GKEAFQKNYITEVTIPESVRAIGVTAF
-278 YKNFLTEVIIPANV
+278 YYNQSLK
-292 KYIGGYAFNDN
+292 
-303 DRLTSVTLGSGLTE
+303 SVTLNNSME
-317 ISSYC
+317 SISQSLFNYC
-322 FNNCEKLAVVKGGEN
+322 QKLAVVHGGKN
-337 VKTIGSGAF
+337 VKIVNQSAF
-346 NYCSELRSVSDLAPV
+346 SNCDSLRSISDITPV
-361 TVGSSAFY
+361 TINSSAFFN
-369 CCKKLE
+369 CRKLE
-375 NFNFSNAKTL
+375 SLNFSRIKSIGYESFYQCYGL
-385 KAEAYRECNTLTDV
+385 KEA
-399 DLTTVETIENRC
+399 DLTTLTSIDRRS
-411 FISCTGL
+411 FIGCTGL
-418 KKVVLGNNISKINEY
+418 KKVTFGNGITTIKSSSFYN
-433 AFTDCNALEEL
+433 CQALEEVIL
-444 HIGSSVSYLDNRCF
+444 GSSINSLESDCF
-458 YTSSSSL
+458 YSDKNAL
-465 KKVYVTAP
+465 KRVYITAP
-473 APPSVYNNT
+473 APPAVNGS
-482 SYYPFYSTSGVTLY
+482 PFYSPSRVTLY

-508 NYWSKFTKVE
+508 NYWSQFTKVE
-518 PNPNT
+518 PNPNQ

-541 PNSPDMYLG
+541 PNSPDIYLG
-550 YSSAL
+550 SGSAL
-555 IVNGNNPQ
+555 IVNGNNAQ
-563 VFGSYK
+563 AFGNYK
-569 QRLQQDEEYTSS
+569 QRMDKDDTYTSS

-593 STLQYYFDATSSGYG
+593 STIEYYFDATSGSGY
-608 CWHYVCMP
+608 WHYVCMP

-623 ITPLTEGRAI
+623 ITPLNEGRAI

-668 FRINNGGSVEL
+668 FRINSSGFVEL
-679 PATEETHNAIFRSDA
+679 PATEETHNAIFRSEA
-694 ISTPLKEYAAVESAN
+694 VTTPLVQYPAVESAN

-714 VGNPYTCFYDI
+714 VGNPYPCFYDI
-725 YYMDF
+725 YHMDF
-730 AAPITVWNISNSTY
+730 AAPITVWNISNRTY

-807 DVALTCA
+807 DVSLTCD

-876 LSADDAYTIAV
+876 LPADDAYTIAV

-910 AAEGYM
+910 AAEGYL

>member
-34 YDDIEVTEVTNDEAN
+34 SDDIEVTEVTNDEAH
-49 PWTVADGMASSTVGK
+49 PWTVADGMASSTIGK
-64 IYKEVS
+64 LRQYVYS
-70 STITIKFRAKG
+70 SITIKFTTKKPIIMR
-81 RITIKYDFTFD
+81 YDFTFD
-92 PYSSSD
+92 PYSSND
-98 YRRVYMDGN
+98 YRRVYIDGDEKVN
-107 LDININTAN
+107 SSAAY
-116 KTLTTQTHFF
+116 KTKATSTYYFGM
-126 ELDEG
+126 G
-131 EHVLQLTHYHF
+131 EHVFTYTHYHS
-142 YYNSNSYTQVLS
+142 YSVSDSYTQVLT
-154 IGNIRFQN
+154 IGNIR
-162 LDSQYMTINLSAP
+162 LETIESQYMTINLSAP
-175 GTLGVEA
+175 GTLGNEA
-182 LALVNTL
+182 LSHVNTL
-189 PDMRF
+189 PEMRF
-194 LRLTGKMNAADWNT
+194 LRLSGKMNASDWND
-208 ISNMTG
+208 ISKMTG
-214 LWAIDMK
+214 LMAIDMTNA
-221 DVDITAIPASAFAK
+221 DIETIPASAFTNTAI
-235 TSLRFIEF
+235 RFVDL
-243 PAKLKTIGEK
+243 PTKLKTIGDN
-253 AFYERPLVGR
+253 AFDSRFLTGPL
-263 FVLPESLDSI
+263 VLPEGLDSI
-273 YSYAF
+273 GKEAFQHNYYITEVTIPESVRGIGQAAF
-278 YKNFLTEVIIPANV
+278 YDNQSLQSATLNNNMETIVRSL
-292 KYIGGYAFNDN
+292 FN
-303 DRLTSVTLGSGLTE
+303 
-317 ISSYC
+317 YC
-322 FNNCEKLAVVKGGEN
+322 KKLAVVHGGKN
-337 VKTIGSGAF
+337 VKNIFYRAF
-346 NYCSELRSVSDLAPV
+346 YGCDSLRSIKDVVPV
-361 TVGSSAFY
+361 TIDREAFY
-369 CCKKLE
+369 SCQKLDSI
-375 NFNFSNAKTL
+375 NFSRIKSIGYESFYQCYSL
-385 KAEAYRECNTLTDV
+385 KEANLTTLTSID
-399 DLTTVETIENRC
+399 RSFAGC
-411 FISCTGL
+411 KGL
-418 KKVVLGNNISKINEY
+418 KKVTLGNDITTIVTD
-433 AFTDCNALEEL
+433 AFYNCHALEEVVL
-444 HIGSSVSYLDNRCF
+444 GSSINSLGTDCF
-458 YTSSSSL
+458 KSDQNAL
-465 KKVYVTAP
+465 KRVYITAP
-473 APPSVYNNT
+473 APPAVGST
-482 SYYPFYSTSGVTLY
+482 PFYSPTSVTLY

-508 NYWSKFTKVE
+508 NYWSQFIKVE

-523 PDKVNLYKKLE
+523 PDKVNIYKKLE

-541 PNSPDMYLG
+541 PNSPDIYLG
-550 YSSAL
+550 YGSAL
-555 IVNGNNPQ
+555 IVNGNNAQ
-563 VFGSYK
+563 AFGNYK
-569 QRLQQDEEYTSS
+569 QRMDKDDTYTSS

-593 STLQYYFDATSSGYG
+593 STIQYYFDATSGSGY
-608 CWHYVCMP
+608 WHYVCMP

-623 ITPLTEGRAI
+623 ITPLNEGRAI

-668 FRINNGGSVEL
+668 FRINSSGYVEL

-714 VGNPYTCFYDI
+714 VGNPYPCYYDI
-725 YYMDF
+725 YHMDF
-730 AAPITVWNISNSTY
+730 AAPITVWSISNRTY
-744 NAYSAADDE
+744 SAYSAADDE

-762 FVQKPELVDAIT
+762 FVQKPSLVDAIT

-814 DRTDRTRVVVN
+814 DRTDRTRIVVN

-876 LSADDAYTIAV
+876 LPADDAYTIAV

-910 AAEGYM
+910 AAEGYL

-931 NTVATDA
+931 NTIANDA

>member
-29 ALITA
+29 ALITTS
-34 YDDIEVTEVTNDEAN
+34 DDIEVTEVTNDEAN

-64 IYKEVS
+64 LNQYVS
-70 STITIKFRAKG
+70 SSITIKFTTKKPIIMR
-81 RITIKYDFTFD
+81 YDFTFD
-92 PYSSSD
+92 PYSSND
-98 YRRVYMDGN
+98 YRRVYIDGVEKVN
-107 LDININTAN
+107 NYTAY
-116 KTLTTQTHFF
+116 KTKATSTYYFGM
-126 ELDEG
+126 G
-131 EHVLQLTHYHF
+131 EHVFTYTHYHS
-142 YYNSNSYTQVLS
+142 YSVSDSYTQVLT
-154 IGNIRFQN
+154 IGNIRFESVE
-162 LDSQYMTINLSAP
+162 SQYMTINLSAP

-182 LALVNTL
+182 LSHVNTL
-189 PDMRF
+189 PEMRF
-194 LRLTGKMNAADWNT
+194 LRLSGKMNASDWND
-208 ISNMTG
+208 ISKMTG
-214 LWAIDMK
+214 LMAIDMTN
-221 DVDITAIPASAFAK
+221 VDIETIPASAFTN
-235 TSLRFIEF
+235 TSIRFIDF
-243 PAKLKTIGEK
+243 PTKLKTIGDN
-253 AFYERPLVGR
+253 AFDSRYLTGPL
-263 FVLPESLDSI
+263 VLPEGLDSI
-273 YSYAF
+273 GKEAFQHNYITEVTIPASVRGIGQAAF
-278 YKNFLTEVIIPANV
+278 YDNQSLQSATLNNNMETIVRSLFNNCKKLAVVHGGTNV
-292 KYIGGYAFNDN
+292 KNIVYRAFYGCDSLRSIKAVVPVTI
-303 DRLTSVTLGSGLTE
+303 DRE
-317 ISSYC
+317 AFY
-322 FNNCEKLAVVKGGEN
+322 NCEKLE
-337 VKTIGSGAF
+337 S
-346 NYCSELRSVSDLAPV
+346 L
-361 TVGSSAFY
+361 
-369 CCKKLE
+369 
-375 NFNFSNAKTL
+375 NFSRIKSIGYESFYNCFGL
-385 KAEAYRECNTLTDV
+385 KEA
-399 DLTTVETIENRC
+399 DLTTLTSIDRSFAGCN
-411 FISCTGL
+411 GL
-418 KKVVLGNNISKINEY
+418 KKVTLGNDITTIVTD
-433 AFTDCNALEEL
+433 AFYNCHALEEVVL
-444 HIGSSVSYLDNRCF
+444 GSSINSLGTDCF
-458 YTSSSSL
+458 YSNQNAL
-465 KKVYVTAP
+465 KRVYITAP
-473 APPSVYNNT
+473 APPAVGNT
-482 SYYPFYSTSGVTLY
+482 PFYSPTSVTLY

-518 PNPNT
+518 PNPNQ

-541 PNSPDMYLG
+541 PNSPDIYLG
-550 YSSAL
+550 KGGAL
-555 IVNGNNPQ
+555 IVNGDNAQ
-563 VFGSYK
+563 TFGK
-569 QRLQQDEEYTSS
+569 YTQYMNIGETSSS
-581 LISRCN
+581 LISRCKE
-587 AMTSAA
+587 MTST
-593 STLQYYFDATSSGYG
+593 SSQFDFFIGATSGSGY
-608 CWHYVCMP
+608 WYYLCMP
-616 FDVKRSE
+616 FDVKRSD
-623 ITPLTEGRAI
+623 IILPEGTAI

-668 FRINNGGSVEL
+668 FRSSKEGNVGF
-679 PATEETHNAIFRSDA
+679 PATEETHNAIFRSEA
-694 ISTPLKEYAAVESAN
+694 VTTPLVQYPAVESAN

-714 VGNPYTCFYDI
+714 VGNPYPCFYDI

-730 AAPITVWNISNSTY
+730 AAPITAWDVDNRTY
-744 NAYSAADDE
+744 KAYSAADDN
-753 FVLMPSQAF
+753 FVLSPLQAF

-876 LSADDAYTIAV
+876 LPADDAYTIAV

-952 NSTAQKGI
+952 SNTAQKGI

>member
-29 ALITA
+29 ALITTS
-34 YDDIEVTEVTNDEAN
+34 DDIEVTEVTNDEAH
-49 PWTVADGMASSTVGK
+49 PWTVADGMASSTIGK
-64 IYKEVS
+64 LRQYVS
-70 STITIKFRAKG
+70 SSITIKFTTKRP
-81 RITIKYDFTFD
+81 TILSYDFTFD
-92 PYSSSD
+92 PYSSND
-98 YRRVYMDGN
+98 YRRVSIDGVRQV
-107 LDININTAN
+107 DSYDAY
-116 KTLTTQTHFF
+116 KTKVTSTHYFGM
-126 ELDEG
+126 G
-131 EHVLQLTHYHF
+131 EHVFTYTHYHS
-142 YYNSNSYTQVLS
+142 YSVSDSYTQVLT
-154 IGNIRFQN
+154 IGNIRFESVES
-162 LDSQYMTINLSAP
+162 LYMTINLSAP
-175 GTLGVEA
+175 GTLGNEA
-182 LALVNTL
+182 LSHVNTL
-189 PDMRF
+189 PEMRY
-194 LRLTGKMNAADWNT
+194 LRLSGKMNASDWND
-208 ISNMTG
+208 ISKMTG
-214 LWAIDMK
+214 LVAIDMTN
-221 DVDITAIPASAFAK
+221 VDIETIPVKAFTNTAI
-235 TSLRFIEF
+235 RFIDF
-243 PAKLKTIGEK
+243 PTKLKTIGDN
-253 AFYERPLVGR
+253 AFDNRYITGLL
-263 FVLPESLDSI
+263 VLPEGLDSI
-273 YSYAF
+273 GKEAFQKNYITEVTIPESVRAIGQSAF
-278 YKNFLTEVIIPANV
+278 YYNQYLK
-292 KYIGGYAFNDN
+292 
-303 DRLTSVTLGSGLTE
+303 SVTLNNSMETINQSLFNYCKKLT
-317 ISSYC
+317 
-322 FNNCEKLAVVKGGEN
+322 VVHGGKN
-337 VKTIGSGAF
+337 VKTIGYRAF
-346 NYCSELRSVSDLAPV
+346 YSCDSLRSIKDVVPV
-361 TVGSSAFY
+361 TINEAAF
-369 CCKKLE
+369 CNCQKLDGI
-375 NFNFSNAKTL
+375 NFSRIKSIGYESFYQCYGL
-385 KAEAYRECNTLTDV
+385 KEA
-399 DLTTVETIENRC
+399 DLTTLTTINERS
-411 FISCTGL
+411 FVSCTGL
-418 KKVVLGNNISKINEY
+418 KKVTFGNDITTIKSD
-433 AFTDCNALEEL
+433 AFYYCDALEEVVL
-444 HIGSSVSYLDNRCF
+444 GSSINSLESNCF
-458 YTSSSSL
+458 YSNKNAL
-465 KKVYVTAP
+465 KRVYITAP
-473 APPSVYNNT
+473 APPAVGSA
-482 SYYPFYSTSGVTLY
+482 PFYSPSSVTLY

-508 NYWSKFTKVE
+508 NYWSQFTKVE
-518 PNPNT
+518 PNPNQ

-541 PNSPDMYLG
+541 PNSTDIYLG

-563 VFGSYK
+563 AFGNYK
-569 QRLQQDEEYTSS
+569 QHMDMEDRYTSS

-668 FRINNGGSVEL
+668 FRINNGGFVEL
-679 PATEETHNAIFRSDA
+679 PATEETHNAIFRSEA
-694 ISTPLKEYAAVESAN
+694 VSTPLKEYAAVESAN

-714 VGNPYTCFYDI
+714 VGNPYPCFYDI
-725 YYMDF
+725 YHMDF
-730 AAPITVWNISNSTY
+730 AAPITVWNISNRTY

-762 FVQKPELVDAIT
+762 FVQKPSLVDAIT
-774 FQPAGRQI
+774 FNPAGRQI

-864 AHRGG
+864 AHRSG

-876 LSADDAYTIAV
+876 LPADDTYTIAV
-887 DRDELGVKLLDYGVE
+887 GRDELGAKLLDYGVE

-910 AAEGYM
+910 AAEGYL

>member
-29 ALITA
+29 ALITTS
-34 YDDIEVTEVTNDEAN
+34 DDIEVTEVTNDEAH
-49 PWTVADGMASSTVGK
+49 PWKVENGMASSTVGK
-64 IYKEVS
+64 IYQYVS
-70 STITIKFRAKG
+70 SSITIKFTTKKPIIMR
-81 RITIKYDFTFD
+81 YDFTFD
-92 PYSSSD
+92 PYSSNDS
-98 YRRVYMDGN
+98 RKVYTDGVTQV
-107 LDININTAN
+107 DSYTAY
-116 KTLTTQTHFF
+116 KIKATSTFYF
-126 ELDEG
+126 GMG
-131 EHVLQLTHYHF
+131 EHVFTYTHYHS
-142 YYNSNSYTQVLS
+142 YSVSDSYTQVLT
-154 IGNIRFQN
+154 IGNIRFESVE
-162 LDSQYMTINLSAP
+162 SQYMTINLSAP
-175 GTLGVEA
+175 GTLGNEA
-182 LALVNTL
+182 LSHVNTL
-189 PDMRF
+189 PEMHY
-194 LRLTGKMNAADWNT
+194 LRLSGKMNASDWND
-208 ISNMTG
+208 ISKMTG
-214 LWAIDMK
+214 LKAIDMTN
-221 DVDITAIPASAFAK
+221 VDIETIPVKAFTN
-235 TSLRFIEF
+235 TSIRFIDF
-243 PAKLKTIGEK
+243 PTKLKTISDN
-253 AFYERPLVGR
+253 AFDDRLLTGPL
-263 FVLPESLDSI
+263 VLPEGLDSI
-273 YSYAF
+273 GKEAFQKNYITEVTIPESVRAIGQSAF
-278 YKNFLTEVIIPANV
+278 Y
-292 KYIGGYAFNDN
+292 DN
-303 DRLTSVTLGSGLTE
+303 QYLKSVTLNNRMETINRSLFN
-317 ISSYC
+317 YC
-322 FNNCEKLAVVKGGEN
+322 KKLAVVRGGRN
-337 VKTIGSGAF
+337 VKIVDQSAFSG
-346 NYCSELRSVSDLAPV
+346 CDSLRSISDITPV
-361 TVGSSAFY
+361 TINSSAFY
-369 CCKKLE
+369 NCRKLE
-375 NFNFSNAKTL
+375 SLNFSRIKSIGYESFYCCFGL
-385 KAEAYRECNTLTDV
+385 KEA
-399 DLTTVETIENRC
+399 DLTTLTSIYGRS
-411 FISCTGL
+411 FIGCTGL
-418 KKVVLGNNISKINEY
+418 KKVTFGNDITTIKSDAFNEC
-433 AFTDCNALEEL
+433 DALEEVVL
-444 HIGSSVSYLDNRCF
+444 GSSINSLESNCF
-458 YTSSSSL
+458 YSTKNAL
-465 KKVYVTAP
+465 KRVYITAP
-473 APPSVYNNT
+473 APPAVGT
-482 SYYPFYSTSGVTLY
+482 APFYSPTSVTLY

-541 PNSPDMYLG
+541 PNSPDLYLG
-550 YSSAL
+550 YGSAL

-563 VFGSYK
+563 AFGNYK
-569 QRLQQDEEYTSS
+569 QHMDMEDRYTSS

-593 STLQYYFDATSSGYG
+593 STIQYYFDATSSGYG

-714 VGNPYTCFYDI
+714 VGNPYPCFYDI
-725 YYMDF
+725 YHMDF
-730 AAPITVWNISNSTY
+730 AAPITVWSISNRTY
-744 NAYSAADDE
+744 SAYSAADDE

-774 FQPAGRQI
+774 FQPVGRQI

-864 AHRGG
+864 AHRDG

-876 LSADDAYTIAV
+876 LPADDAYTIAV

-910 AAEGYM
+910 AAEGYL

>member
-34 YDDIEVTEVTNDEAN
+34 SDDIEVTEVTNDKAH
-49 PWTVADGMASSTVGK
+49 PWKVENGMASSTIGK
-64 IYKEVS
+64 IYQYVS
-70 STITIKFRAKG
+70 SSITIKFTTKKPIIMR
-81 RITIKYDFTFD
+81 YDFTFD
-92 PYSSSD
+92 PYSSNDS
-98 YRRVYMDGN
+98 RRVYTDGVTQV
-107 LDININTAN
+107 DSYTAY
-116 KTLTTQTHFF
+116 KTKATSTFYF
-126 ELDEG
+126 GMG
-131 EHVLQLTHYHF
+131 EHVFTYTHYHS
-142 YYNSNSYTQVLS
+142 YSVSDSYTQVLT
-154 IGNIRFQN
+154 IGNIRFQSVE
-162 LDSQYMTINLSAP
+162 SQYMTINLSAP
-175 GTLGVEA
+175 GTLGNEA
-182 LALVNTL
+182 LSHVNTL
-189 PDMRF
+189 PEMHF
-194 LRLTGKMNAADWNT
+194 LRLSDKMNASDWND
-208 ISNMTG
+208 ISKMTG
-214 LWAIDMK
+214 LKAIDMTN
-221 DVDITAIPASAFAK
+221 VDIETIPVKAFTN
-235 TSLRFIEF
+235 TSIRFIDF
-243 PAKLKTIGEK
+243 PTKLKTIGDN
-253 AFYERPLVGR
+253 AFDDRLLTGPL
-263 FVLPESLDSI
+263 VLPEGLDSI
-273 YSYAF
+273 GKEAFQKNYITEVTIPESVRAIGQSAF
-278 YKNFLTEVIIPANV
+278 YDNQFL
-292 KYIGGYAFNDN
+292 K
-303 DRLTSVTLGSGLTE
+303 SVTLNNRMETINRSLFN
-317 ISSYC
+317 YC
-322 FNNCEKLAVVKGGEN
+322 KKLAVVRGGRN
-337 VKTIGSGAF
+337 VKIVDQSAF
-346 NYCSELRSVSDLAPV
+346 SRCDSLRSISDITPV
-361 TVGSSAFY
+361 TINSSAFY
-369 CCKKLE
+369 NCRKLE
-375 NFNFSNAKTL
+375 SLNFSRIKSIGYESFYCCFGL
-385 KAEAYRECNTLTDV
+385 KEA
-399 DLTTVETIENRC
+399 DLTTLTSIGTGSFNG
-411 FISCTGL
+411 CT
-418 KKVVLGNNISKINEY
+418 
-433 AFTDCNALEEL
+433 
-444 HIGSSVSYLDNRCF
+444 
-458 YTSSSSL
+458 SL
-465 KKVYVTAP
+465 KKVTFGNGITTIKSSAFYNCHALEEVILGSSINSLQSSSFYSTQSPLKRLYITVP
-473 APPSVYNNT
+473 APPAVVSDA
-482 SYYPFYSTSGVTLY
+482 FYSVSGVTLY

-541 PNSPDMYLG
+541 PNSTDIYLG
-550 YSSAL
+550 YGSSL

-563 VFGSYK
+563 AFGSYK
-569 QRLQQDEEYTSS
+569 QRMDKDDSYTSS

-593 STLQYYFDATSSGYG
+593 STIQYYFDATSGSGY
-608 CWHYVCMP
+608 WHYVCMP
-616 FDVKRSE
+616 FDVKRSD
-623 ITPLTEGRAI
+623 ITPLTGVGI

-668 FRINNGGSVEL
+668 FRTSSSAFVEF
-679 PATEETHNAIFRSDA
+679 PATEETHNAIFRSEA
-694 ISTPLKEYAAVESAN
+694 VSAPLVQYPAVESAN

-714 VGNPYTCFYDI
+714 VGNPYPCFYDI
-725 YYMDF
+725 YHMDF
-730 AAPITVWNISNSTY
+730 AAPITTWDVDNRTY
-744 NAYSAADDE
+744 KAYSAADDN
-753 FVLMPSQAF
+753 FVLSPLQAF

-814 DRTDRTRVVVN
+814 DRIDRTRVVVN

-864 AHRGG
+864 AHRSG

-876 LSADDAYTIAV
+876 LPADDAYTIAV

-910 AAEGYM
+910 AAEGYL
-916 DDRFTLTFEA
+916 DDRFKLTFEA

-938 DADNAIYTIDGRRV
+938 DAAIYTIDGRRV

>member
-34 YDDIEVTEVTNDEAN
+34 SDDIEVTEVTNDEAN
-49 PWTVADGMASSTVGK
+49 PWKVENGMASSTVGK
-64 IYKEVS
+64 LRQYVS
-70 STITIKFRAKG
+70 SSITIKFTTKRP
-81 RITIKYDFTFD
+81 TILSYDFTFD
-92 PYSSSD
+92 PYSSND
-98 YRRVYMDGN
+98 YRRVSIDG
-107 LDININTAN
+107 DRQVESYDAY
-116 KTLTTQTHFF
+116 KTKVTSTHYVGM
-126 ELDEG
+126 G
-131 EHVLQLTHYHF
+131 EHVFTYTHYHS
-142 YYNSNSYTQVLS
+142 YSVSDSYTQVLT
-154 IGNIRFQN
+154 IGNIRFESVES
-162 LDSQYMTINLSAP
+162 LYMTINLSAP
-175 GTLGVEA
+175 GTLGNEA
-182 LALVNTL
+182 LSHVNTL
-189 PDMRF
+189 PEMRY
-194 LRLTGKMNAADWNT
+194 LRLSGKMNASDWND
-208 ISNMTG
+208 ISKMTG
-214 LWAIDMK
+214 LVAIDMTN
-221 DVDITAIPASAFAK
+221 VDIETIPVKAFTNTAI
-235 TSLRFIEF
+235 RFIDF
-243 PAKLKTIGEK
+243 PTKLKTIGDN
-253 AFYERPLVGR
+253 AFDNLYITGPL
-263 FVLPESLDSI
+263 VLPEGLDSI
-273 YSYAF
+273 GKEAFQQNYITEVTIPESVRAIGQSAF
-278 YKNFLTEVIIPANV
+278 YYNQYLKSATLNNSMETINQSL
-292 KYIGGYAFNDN
+292 FNSCI
-303 DRLTSVTLGSGLTE
+303 R
-317 ISSYC
+317 
-322 FNNCEKLAVVKGGEN
+322 LAVVHGGKN
-337 VKTIGSGAF
+337 VKTIRYRAF
-346 NYCSELRSVSDLAPV
+346 YSCDSLRSIKDVVPV
-361 TVGSSAFY
+361 TINEAAF
-369 CCKKLE
+369 CDCRKLE
-375 NFNFSNAKTL
+375 SLNFSRIKSIGYESFYQCYGL
-385 KAEAYRECNTLTDV
+385 KEA
-399 DLTTVETIENRC
+399 DLTTLTTINESS
-411 FISCTGL
+411 FVSCTGL
-418 KKVVLGNNISKINEY
+418 KKVTFGNDITTIKSG
-433 AFTDCNALEEL
+433 AFYNCYALEEVVL
-444 HIGSSVSYLDNRCF
+444 GSSINSLESNCF
-458 YTSSSSL
+458 YSNKNAL
-465 KKVYVTAP
+465 KRVYITAP
-473 APPSVYNNT
+473 APPAVGSA
-482 SYYPFYSTSGVTLY
+482 PFYSPSSVTLY

-518 PNPNT
+518 ANPNQ

-541 PNSPDMYLG
+541 PNSPDIYLG
-550 YSSAL
+550 YGSAL

-563 VFGSYK
+563 AFGNYK
-569 QRLQQDEEYTSS
+569 QRMGMEDSYTSS

-616 FDVKRSE
+616 FDVKRSD
-623 ITPLTEGRAI
+623 ITPLHEGRAI

-668 FRINNGGSVEL
+668 FRINEWSYVEL

-714 VGNPYTCFYDI
+714 VGNPYPCFYDI

-730 AAPITVWNISNSTY
+730 AAPITVWNISNRTY

-762 FVQKPELVDAIT
+762 FVQKPSLVDAIT
-774 FQPAGRQI
+774 FNPAGRQI

-814 DRTDRTRVVVN
+814 DRTDRTRVVVT

-864 AHRGG
+864 AHRSG

-876 LSADDAYTIAV
+876 LPADDTYTIAI
-887 DRDELGVKLLDYGVE
+887 DRNELGAKLLDYGVE

-910 AAEGYM
+910 AAEGYA
-916 DDRFTLTFEA
+916 DDRFTLTFDTS
-926 PTTGI
+926 TTGI

-938 DADNAIYTIDGRRV
+938 KTDDAIYTIDGRRV

>member
-34 YDDIEVTEVTNDEAN
+34 SDGIEVTEVTNDEAH

-64 IYKEVS
+64 LNQYVS
-70 STITIKFRAKG
+70 SSITIKFTTKKPIIMR
-81 RITIKYDFTFD
+81 YDFTFD
-92 PYSSSD
+92 PYSSND
-98 YRRVYMDGN
+98 YRRVYIDGVEKVN
-107 LDININTAN
+107 NYTAY
-116 KTLTTQTHFF
+116 KTKATSTYYFGM
-126 ELDEG
+126 G
-131 EHVLQLTHYHF
+131 EHVFTYNHYHS
-142 YYNSNSYTQVLS
+142 YSVSDSYTQVLT
-154 IGNIRFQN
+154 IGNIRFESVE
-162 LDSQYMTINLSAP
+162 SQYMTINLSAP

-182 LALVNTL
+182 LSHVNTL
-189 PDMRF
+189 PEMRF
-194 LRLTGKMNAADWNT
+194 LRLSGKMNASDWND
-208 ISNMTG
+208 ISKMTG
-214 LWAIDMK
+214 LTAIDMTN
-221 DVDITAIPASAFAK
+221 VDIETIPASAF
-235 TSLRFIEF
+235 TNTWIHFIDF
-243 PAKLKTIGEK
+243 PTKLKTIGDN
-253 AFYERPLVGR
+253 AFDNRFLTGPL
-263 FVLPESLDSI
+263 VLPEGLDSI
-273 YSYAF
+273 GKEAFQKNYITEVTIPESVRAIGVTAF
-278 YKNFLTEVIIPANV
+278 Y
-292 KYIGGYAFNDN
+292 DN
-303 DRLTSVTLGSGLTE
+303 QSLKSVTLNNSME
-317 ISSYC
+317 SISQSLFNYC
-322 FNNCEKLAVVKGGEN
+322 QKLAVVHGGKN
-337 VKTIGSGAF
+337 VKIVNQSAF
-346 NYCSELRSVSDLAPV
+346 SNCDSLRSISDITPV
-361 TVGSSAFY
+361 TINSSAFFN
-369 CCKKLE
+369 CRKLE
-375 NFNFSNAKTL
+375 SLNFSRIKSIGYESFYQCYGL
-385 KAEAYRECNTLTDV
+385 KEA
-399 DLTTVETIENRC
+399 DLTTLTSIDRRS
-411 FISCTGL
+411 FIGCTGL
-418 KKVVLGNNISKINEY
+418 KKVTLGNDITTIKSSSFYN
-433 AFTDCNALEEL
+433 CQALEEVIL
-444 HIGSSVSYLDNRCF
+444 GSSINSLESDCF
-458 YTSSSSL
+458 YSDKNAL
-465 KKVYVTAP
+465 KRVYITAP
-473 APPSVYNNT
+473 APPAVNGS
-482 SYYPFYSTSGVTLY
+482 PFYSPSRVTLY

-508 NYWSKFTKVE
+508 NYWSQFTKVE
-518 PNPNT
+518 PNPNQ

-550 YSSAL
+550 YGSAL

-563 VFGSYK
+563 AFGNYK
-569 QRLQQDEEYTSS
+569 QHMDMEDRYTSS

-714 VGNPYTCFYDI
+714 VGNPYPCFYDI
-725 YYMDF
+725 YHMDF
-730 AAPITVWNISNSTY
+730 AAPITVWNISNRTY

-762 FVQKPELVDAIT
+762 FVQKPSLVDAIT
-774 FQPAGRQI
+774 FNPAGRQI

-814 DRTDRTRVVVN
+814 DRADRTRVVVN

-864 AHRGG
+864 AHLGG

-876 LSADDAYTIAV
+876 LPADDAYTIAV
-887 DRDELGVKLLDYGVE
+887 DRDELGAKLLDYGVE

-910 AAEGYM
+910 AAEGCL

>member
-8 LAVLILS
+8 FAVLILS

-29 ALITA
+29 ALITTS
-34 YDDIEVTEVTNDEAN
+34 DDIEVTEVTNDEAN

-64 IYKEVS
+64 INQNLS

-98 YRRVYMDGN
+98 YRKVYMDGN
-107 LDININTAN
+107 LDMNINTAN

-126 ELDEG
+126 DLDEG
-131 EHVLQLTHYHF
+131 EHVLELTHYHF
-142 YYNSNSYTQVLS
+142 YYLSNSYSQVLS

-189 PDMRF
+189 PDMRY

-243 PAKLKTIGEK
+243 PAQLKTIGEK
-253 AFYERPLVGR
+253 AFYERSLVGR
-263 FVLPESLDSI
+263 LVLPESLDSI

-303 DRLTSVTLGSGLTE
+303 DRLTSVTLGCGLTE
-317 ISSYC
+317 ISNYC
-322 FNNCEKLAVVKGGEN
+322 FNSCEKLAVVKGGEN
-337 VKTIGSGAF
+337 VKTIESGAF

-361 TVGSSAFY
+361 TVGGSAFY

-385 KAEAYRECNTLTDV
+385 KSEAYRECNTLTDV
-399 DLTTVETIENRC
+399 DLTTVETIGTRC
-411 FISCTGL
+411 FITCTGL
-418 KKVVLGNNISKINEY
+418 KKVVLGNNISRINEY

-444 HIGSSVSYLDNRCF
+444 HIGSSVSNLDSRCF
-458 YTSSSSL
+458 YTTSSSL

-518 PNPNT
+518 PNPNH

-541 PNSPDMYLG
+541 PNSPDIYIG
-550 YSSAL
+550 KGGSL
-555 IVNGNNPQ
+555 IVNGDNAQ
-563 VFGSYK
+563 AFGK
-569 QRLQQDEEYTSS
+569 YTQYMNIGETSSS
-581 LISRCN
+581 LISRCKE
-587 AMTSAA
+587 MTST
-593 STLQYYFDATSSGYG
+593 SSQFDFFIGATSGYG
-608 CWHYVCMP
+608 YWYYLCMP
-616 FDVKRSE
+616 FDVKRSD
-623 ITPLTEGRAI
+623 IILPEGTAI

-644 TNGASGNWKDV
+644 TNGVGGNWKDV
-655 PADSVLHMGKGYI
+655 SADAVLQTGKGYI
-668 FRINNGGSVEL
+668 FRSSKEGDVGF
-679 PATEETHNAIFRSDA
+679 PATEETHNAIFRSEA
-694 ISTPLKEYAAVESAN
+694 ITTPLVEYAAEESAN
-709 AGWNF
+709 AGWNL
-714 VGNPYTCFYDI
+714 VGNPYPCFYDI

-730 AAPITVWNISNSTY
+730 AAPITTWDVDNRTY
-744 NAYSAADDE
+744 KAYSATDDN
-753 FVLMPSQAF
+753 FVLTPLQAF
-762 FVQKPELVDAIT
+762 FVQKPSLVEAIT

-864 AHRGG
+864 AHRSG

-876 LSADDAYTIAV
+876 LPADDVYTIAI
-887 DRDELGVKLLDYGVE
+887 DRNELGAKLLDYGVE

-910 AAEGYM
+910 AAEGYA
-916 DDRFTLTFEA
+916 DDRFTLTFETT
-926 PTTGI
+926 TTGI

-938 DADNAIYTIDGRRV
+938 KTDDAIYTIDGRRV
-952 NSTAQKGI
+952 SNTDKKGI

>member
-29 ALITA
+29 ALITTS
-34 YDDIEVTEVTNDEAN
+34 DDIEVTEVTNDEAN

-64 IYKEVS
+64 LNQYVS
-70 STITIKFRAKG
+70 SSITIKFKAKG
-81 RITIKYDFTFD
+81 RITVKYDFTFD
-92 PYSSSD
+92 PFSSYD
-98 YRRVYMDGN
+98 YRKVYIDGN
-107 LDININTAN
+107 LDMFINTAN

-126 ELDEG
+126 NLDEG
-131 EHVLQLTHYHF
+131 EHVFTYTHDHRYHT
-142 YYNSNSYTQVLS
+142 SNSYTQVLT
-154 IGNIRFQN
+154 IGNIRFESVE
-162 LDSQYMTINLSAP
+162 SQYMTINLSAP

-189 PDMRF
+189 PDMRY

-221 DVDITAIPASAFAK
+221 DVDITAIPASAFAM

-263 FVLPESLDSI
+263 LVLPESLDSI
-273 YSYAF
+273 YSNAF

-292 KYIGGYAFNDN
+292 KYIGGSAFNDN

-369 CCKKLE
+369 YCKKLE

-482 SYYPFYSTSGVTLY
+482 SYCPFYSTSGVTLY

-541 PNSPDMYLG
+541 PNSPDIFIG
-550 YSSAL
+550 KGGAL

-563 VFGSYK
+563 AFGKY
-569 QRLQQDEEYTSS
+569 LQYLSIGDPELSSS
-581 LISRCN
+581 LISRCE
-587 AMTSAA
+587 AITSAVSQFNFGIG
-593 STLQYYFDATSSGYG
+593 STSGYG
-608 CWHYVCMP
+608 YWYYICMP
-616 FDVKRSE
+616 YDVKRSD
-623 ITPLTEGRAI
+623 IILPEGTSI

-644 TNGASGNWKDV
+644 TNGATGNWKDV
-655 PADSVLHMGKGYI
+655 AADGILRKGQGYI
-668 FRINNGGSVEL
+668 FRTNNTANVGF
-679 PATEETHNAIFRSDA
+679 PATEETHNDIFRSEA
-694 ISTPLKEYAAVESAN
+694 VSAPLVQYPAVESAN

-714 VGNPYTCFYDI
+714 VGNPYPCFYDI

-730 AAPITVWNISNSTY
+730 AAPITTWDVGNRTY
-744 NAYSAADDE
+744 KAYSATDDN
-753 FVLMPSQAF
+753 FVLTPLQAF

-807 DVALTCA
+807 DVALTCD

-864 AHRGG
+864 AHRDG

-876 LSADDAYTIAV
+876 LPADDAYTIAV

-910 AAEGYM
+910 AAEGYL

>member
-34 YDDIEVTEVTNDEAN
+34 SDDIEVTEVTNDEAN
-49 PWTVADGMASSTVGK
+49 PWKVENGMASTTHGK
-64 IYKEVS
+64 TTTNVTA
-70 STITIKFRAKG
+70 TITIKFRAKG
-81 RITIKYDFTFD
+81 YITFQYSDTFEPWTNDDYKIVKLDDVTYANNYDKHT
-92 PYSSSD
+92 
-98 YRRVYMDGN
+98 
-107 LDININTAN
+107 
-116 KTLTTQTHFF
+116 TLTTFTHYISL
-126 ELDEG
+126 EEG
-131 EHVLQLTHYHF
+131 EHVLTFSHRHQ
-142 YYNSNSYTQVLS
+142 NSTTGNYSQVLS
-154 IGNIRFQN
+154 IGNIR
-162 LDSQYMTINLSAP
+162 LETIESMYKTIHLSAP
-175 GTLGVEA
+175 GTLGNEA
-182 LALVNTL
+182 LAHVNTL
-189 PDMRF
+189 PEMRA
-194 LRLTGKMNAADWNT
+194 LRLSGKMNASDWND
-208 ISNMTG
+208 ISKMTG
-214 LWAIDMK
+214 LVAIDMTNV
-221 DVDITAIPASAFAK
+221 DVETIPANAFTK
-235 TSLRFIEF
+235 TVIRFIDF
-243 PAKLKTIGEK
+243 PKTLKTIGSS
-253 AFYERPLVGR
+253 AFYDKLLTGPL
-263 FVLPESLDSI
+263 VLPEGLDSI
-273 YSYAF
+273 ASEAF
-278 YKNFLTEVIIPANV
+278 YRNYITDVTIPASVRVINSS
-292 KYIGGYAFNDN
+292 AFRGNAS
-303 DRLTSVTLGSGLTE
+303 LVSVTLGSGLTS
-317 ISSYC
+317 ISSLC
-322 FNNCEKLAVVKGGEN
+322 FYECSNLAIVKGGEN
-337 VKTIGSGAF
+337 VKTIANNAF
-346 NYCSELRSVSDLAPV
+346 KNCKLLTSAADLAPV
-361 TVGSSAFY
+361 SVGDYAFQS
-369 CCKKLE
+369 CEKLE
-375 NFNFSNAKTL
+375 SFNFSNIKTYGREAFEYCYAL
-385 KAEAYRECNTLTDV
+385 KEADLSTATSFGV
-399 DLTTVETIENRC
+399 D
-411 FISCTGL
+411 
-418 KKVVLGNNISKINEY
+418 
-433 AFTDCNALEEL
+433 
-444 HIGSSVSYLDNRCF
+444 CF
-458 YTSSSSL
+458 YNCYSL
-465 KKVYVTAP
+465 KKVKLGDNITTIPSGAFYACHALEEVVLGSSINSLGSNCFGSDRANVLKRVYITAP
-473 APPSVYNNT
+473 APPAVGST
-482 SYYPFYSTSGVTLY
+482 PFYSPTSVTLY

-541 PNSPDMYLG
+541 PNSPDIFIG
-550 YSSAL
+550 KGGAL
-555 IVNGNNPQ
+555 IVNGDNPQ
-563 VFGSYK
+563 TFGK
-569 QRLQQDEEYTSS
+569 YTQYMTIADNTSSS
-581 LISRCN
+581 LINRCKQ
-587 AMTSAA
+587 MTS
-593 STLQYYFDATSSGYG
+593 SSSQFNFYIGATSGSGY
-608 CWHYVCMP
+608 WYYLCMP
-616 FDVKRSE
+616 FDVKRSD
-623 ITPLTEGRAI
+623 IILPEGTAI

-668 FRINNGGSVEL
+668 FRSSKEGNVGF
-679 PATEETHNAIFRSDA
+679 PATEETHNAIFRSEA
-694 ISTPLKEYAAVESAN
+694 VTTPLVQYPAVESAN

-714 VGNPYTCFYDI
+714 VGNPYPCFYDI

-730 AAPITVWNISNSTY
+730 AAPITAWDVDNRTY
-744 NAYSAADDE
+744 KAYSAADDN
-753 FVLMPSQAF
+753 FVLSPLQAF

-864 AHRGG
+864 AHLGG

-876 LSADDAYTIAV
+876 LPADDAYTIAV

>member
-29 ALITA
+29 ALITTS
-34 YDDIEVTEVTNDEAN
+34 DDIEVTEVTNDEAN

-64 IYKEVS
+64 TNKYLR
-70 STITIKFRAKG
+70 STITVKFKAKG
-81 RITIKYDFTFD
+81 RTAIAYDSTFD
-92 PYSSSD
+92 PYSSYD
-98 YRRVYMDGN
+98 YRIVTVDGVNRVYDY
-107 LDININTAN
+107 NTY
-116 KTLTTQTHFF
+116 KTKTTATYFF
-126 ELDEG
+126 AFDEG
-131 EHVLQLTHYHF
+131 EHVMQFTQSHNTYT
-142 YYNSNSYTQVLS
+142 SSSYSQVFS
-154 IGNIRFQN
+154 VGNICIRSVE
-162 LDSQYMTINLSAP
+162 SQYMTINLSAP

-182 LALVNTL
+182 LSHVNTL
-189 PDMRF
+189 PEMHY
-194 LRLTGKMNAADWNT
+194 LRLTGKINASDWND
-208 ISNMTG
+208 ISKMTG
-214 LWAIDMK
+214 LYAIDMTN
-221 DVDITAIPASAFAK
+221 VDIETIPVSAFTKTAI
-235 TSLRFIEF
+235 RFIDF
-243 PAKLKTIGEK
+243 PTKLKTIGNK
-253 AFYERPLVGR
+253 AFYDRYLTGPL
-263 FVLPESLDSI
+263 VLPEGLDSI
-273 YSYAF
+273 GSEAFYCNIITEVTIPESVRAIGVSAFRKNQSLKSVTLNNSMELIDQSLFNTCDELAVVHGGKNVKNIAYYAF
-278 YKNFLTEVIIPANV
+278 YGCDSLRSIK
-292 KYIGGYAFNDN
+292 D
-303 DRLTSVTLGSGLTE
+303 VTP
-317 ISSYC
+317 
-322 FNNCEKLAVVKGGEN
+322 V
-337 VKTIGSGAF
+337 TIGEGAF
-346 NYCSELRSVSDLAPV
+346 
-361 TVGSSAFY
+361 SS
-369 CCKKLE
+369 CRKLE
-375 NFNFSNAKTL
+375 NFNFSRIKSIGYEGFYLCYSL
-385 KAEAYRECNTLTDV
+385 KEA
-399 DLTTVETIENRC
+399 DLTTLTSIESRSFC
-411 FISCTGL
+411 ACT
-418 KKVVLGNNISKINEY
+418 
-433 AFTDCNALEEL
+433 
-444 HIGSSVSYLDNRCF
+444 
-458 YTSSSSL
+458 SL
-465 KKVYVTAP
+465 KKVTFGNDITTIKSSAFQVCDSLEEVILGSSVKSLESYCFYNDKNALKRVYITAP
-473 APPSVYNNT
+473 APPTVGSQA
-482 SYYPFYSTSGVTLY
+482 FYSPTSVTLY

-508 NYWSKFTKVE
+508 NYWSQFTKVE

-523 PDKVNLYKKLE
+523 PDQVNLYKKLE

-541 PNSPDMYLG
+541 PNSTDMYLG

-593 STLQYYFDATSSGYG
+593 STLQYYSSYRY
-608 CWHYVCMP
+608 WNYICMP
-616 FDVKRSE
+616 FDVKCSD
-623 ITPLTEGRAI
+623 IKLLSNSGL

-655 PADSVLHMGKGYI
+655 PNDAVLQKGKGYI
-668 FRINNGGSVEL
+668 FRTSESVFVEF
-679 PATEETHNAIFRSDA
+679 PATEETHNAIFRSEA
-694 ISTPLKEYAAVESAN
+694 ITTPLVQYAAVESAN
-709 AGWNF
+709 AGWNL

-744 NAYSAADDE
+744 SAYSAVDDE

-762 FVQKPELVDAIT
+762 FVQKPEQVDAIT

-792 MRRAARSKQ
+792 KRRAASNKQ

-876 LSADDAYTIAV
+876 LPADDTYTIAI
-887 DRDELGVKLLDYGVE
+887 DRDELGAKLLDYGVE

-910 AAEGYM
+910 AAEGYA
-916 DDRFTLTFEA
+916 DDRFTLTFDTS
-926 PTTGI
+926 TTGI
-931 NTVATDA
+931 NSIATDA

>member
-29 ALITA
+29 ALITTS
-34 YDDIEVTEVTNDEAN
+34 DDIEVTEVTNDEAN

-64 IYKEVS
+64 LNQYVS
-70 STITIKFRAKG
+70 SSITIKFTTKKPIIMR
-81 RITIKYDFTFD
+81 YDFTFD
-92 PYSSSD
+92 PYSSND
-98 YRRVYMDGN
+98 YRRVYIDGVEKVN
-107 LDININTAN
+107 NYTAY
-116 KTLTTQTHFF
+116 KTKATSTYYFGM
-126 ELDEG
+126 G
-131 EHVLQLTHYHF
+131 EHVFTYTHYHS
-142 YYNSNSYTQVLS
+142 YSVSDSYTQVLT
-154 IGNIRFQN
+154 IGNIRFESVE
-162 LDSQYMTINLSAP
+162 SQYMTINLSAP

-182 LALVNTL
+182 LSHVNTL
-189 PDMRF
+189 PEMRF
-194 LRLTGKMNAADWNT
+194 LRLSGKMNASDWND
-208 ISNMTG
+208 ISKMTG
-214 LWAIDMK
+214 LTAIDMTN
-221 DVDITAIPASAFAK
+221 VDIETIPASAF
-235 TSLRFIEF
+235 TNTWIHVIDF
-243 PAKLKTIGEK
+243 PTTLKTIGDN
-253 AFYERPLVGR
+253 AFDNRFLTGPL
-263 FVLPESLDSI
+263 VLPEGLDSI
-273 YSYAF
+273 GKEAFQKNYITEVTIPESVRAIGVTAF
-278 YKNFLTEVIIPANV
+278 Y
-292 KYIGGYAFNDN
+292 DN
-303 DRLTSVTLGSGLTE
+303 QSLKSVTLNNSMEMINQSLFY
-317 ISSYC
+317 YC
-322 FNNCEKLAVVKGGEN
+322 QKLAVVHGGKN
-337 VKTIGSGAF
+337 VKIVNQSAF
-346 NYCSELRSVSDLAPV
+346 RNCDSLRSIKDVAPV
-361 TVGSSAFY
+361 TIDREAFY
-369 CCKKLE
+369 NCQKLE
-375 NFNFSNAKTL
+375 GLNFSRIKSIGYNSFYQCYGL
-385 KAEAYRECNTLTDV
+385 KEA
-399 DLTTVETIENRC
+399 DLTTLTSIDNSS
-411 FISCTGL
+411 FIACTGL
-418 KKVVLGNNISKINEY
+418 KKVTFGNGITTIKSN
-433 AFTDCNALEEL
+433 AFYLCHALEEVVL
-444 HIGSSVSYLDNRCF
+444 GSSINSLETNCF
-458 YTSSSSL
+458 GNTQANAL
-465 KKVYVTAP
+465 KRVYITAP
-473 APPSVYNNT
+473 APPAVGSA
-482 SYYPFYSTSGVTLY
+482 PFYSPSSVTLY

-508 NYWSKFTKVE
+508 NYWSQFTKVE

-541 PNSPDMYLG
+541 PNSTDIYLG
-550 YSSAL
+550 YGSSL

-563 VFGSYK
+563 AFGNYK
-569 QRLQQDEEYTSS
+569 QRMDMEDSYTSS

-593 STLQYYFDATSSGYG
+593 STIEYYFDETSSGYG

-623 ITPLTEGRAI
+623 ITPLHEGRAI

-668 FRINNGGSVEL
+668 FRINNGGFVEL

-714 VGNPYTCFYDI
+714 VGNPYPCFYDI
-725 YYMDF
+725 YHMDF
-730 AAPITVWNISNSTY
+730 AAPITVWNISNRTY

-807 DVALTCA
+807 DVSLTCD

-864 AHRGG
+864 AHLGG

-876 LSADDAYTIAV
+876 LPADDAYTIAV

-910 AAEGYM
+910 AAEGYL

-952 NSTAQKGI
+952 SNTAQKGI

>member
-29 ALITA
+29 ALITTS
-34 YDDIEVTEVTNDEAN
+34 DDIEVTEVTNDEAN

-64 IYKEVS
+64 IFKEVS

-81 RITIKYDFTFD
+81 RTTITHDYTFD
-92 PYSSSD
+92 PYGSYD
-98 YRRVYMDGN
+98 YRKVYIDGV
-107 LDININTAN
+107 LKVTSYSTA
-116 KTLTTQTHFF
+116 KTKTGSILFSI
-126 ELDEG
+126 LDEG
-131 EHVLQLTHYHF
+131 EHELKITHDHRTYS
-142 YYNSNSYTQVLS
+142 SNNYSQVLS
-154 IGNIRFQN
+154 VGNICIRSIE
-162 LDSQYMTINLSAP
+162 SQYMTINLSAP

-182 LALVNTL
+182 LSHVNTL
-189 PDMRF
+189 PEMKY
-194 LRLTGKMNAADWNT
+194 LRLSGKINASDWND
-208 ISNMTG
+208 ISKMTG
-214 LWAIDMK
+214 LTAIDMTN
-221 DVDITAIPASAFAK
+221 VDIETIPVSAFAN
-235 TSLRFIEF
+235 TAIRFIDF
-243 PAKLKTIGEK
+243 PTKLKTIGNEAFYDRYLTGPLVLPEGLDSIGSK
-253 AFYERPLVGR
+253 AFYYNIITEVTI
-263 FVLPESLDSI
+263 PESVRAIGVSAFLKNQSLKSVTLNNSMELINQSLFNGCNNLAVVHGGKNVKNIAYNAFNGCDSLRSIKDVAPVTIGESAFYNCRKLDSI
-273 YSYAF
+273 
-278 YKNFLTEVIIPANV
+278 NFSHIKSIDNQGFCLCSSLKEADLTT
-292 KYIGGYAFNDN
+292 
-303 DRLTSVTLGSGLTE
+303 LTSIGTGSFNGCTSLKKVTFGNDIT
-317 ISSYC
+317 
-322 FNNCEKLAVVKGGEN
+322 
-337 VKTIGSGAF
+337 TIK
-346 NYCSELRSVSDLAPV
+346 
-361 TVGSSAFY
+361 SSAFY
-369 CCKKLE
+369 NCH
-375 NFNFSNAKTL
+375 
-385 KAEAYRECNTLTDV
+385 
-399 DLTTVETIENRC
+399 
-411 FISCTGL
+411 
-418 KKVVLGNNISKINEY
+418 
-433 AFTDCNALEEL
+433 ALEEVIL
-444 HIGSSVSYLDNRCF
+444 GSSINSLQ
-458 YTSSSSL
+458 SSSFYSTQSPL
-465 KKVYVTAP
+465 KRLYITAP
-473 APPSVYNNT
+473 APPAVVSDA
-482 SYYPFYSTSGVTLY
+482 FYSVSRVTLY

-508 NYWSKFTKVE
+508 NYWSQFTKVE

-550 YSSAL
+550 GGSSL

-593 STLQYYFDATSSGYG
+593 STLQYYSSYRN
-608 CWHYVCMP
+608 WNYVCMP
-616 FDVKRSE
+616 FDVKRSD
-623 ITPLTEGRAI
+623 IKMLSNSGI

-668 FRINNGGSVEL
+668 FRTSEYVFVEF
-679 PATEETHNAIFRSDA
+679 PATEETHNAIFRSEA
-694 ISTPLKEYAAVESAN
+694 VTTPLVQYAAVESAN

-744 NAYSAADDE
+744 SAYSAADDE

-864 AHRGG
+864 AHLGG

-876 LSADDAYTIAV
+876 LPADDAYTIAV

>member
-29 ALITA
+29 ALITTS
-34 YDDIEVTEVTNDEAN
+34 DDIEVTEVTNDEAN
-49 PWTVADGMASSTVGK
+49 PWKVENGMASTTHGK
-64 IYKEVS
+64 TTTNVTA
-70 STITIKFRAKG
+70 TITIKFRAKG
-81 RITIKYDFTFD
+81 YISFRYSDTFD
-92 PYSSSD
+92 PWTD
-98 YRRVYMDGN
+98 DDFKIVK
-107 LDININTAN
+107 LDDVEYAN
-116 KTLTTQTHFF
+116 NYDKHTTLTTFLHYISL
-126 ELDEG
+126 EEG
-131 EHVLQLTHYHF
+131 EHVLTFSHWHK
-142 YYNSNSYTQVLS
+142 NSTTGNYSQVLS
-154 IGNIRFQN
+154 IGNIR
-162 LDSQYMTINLSAP
+162 LETIESMYKTIHLSAP

-182 LALVNTL
+182 LSHVNTL
-189 PDMRF
+189 PEMRA
-194 LRLTGKMNAADWNT
+194 LRLSGKMNASDWND
-208 ISNMTG
+208 ISKMTG
-214 LWAIDMK
+214 LMAIDMTN
-221 DVDITAIPASAFAK
+221 VDIETIPASAFTN
-235 TSLRFIEF
+235 TSIRFIDF
-243 PAKLKTIGEK
+243 PTKLKTIGSK
-253 AFYERPLVGR
+253 AFYYKYITGSL
-263 FVLPESLDSI
+263 VLPEGLDSI
-273 YSYAF
+273 ASEAF
-278 YKNFLTEVIIPANV
+278 YRNNITDVTIPASVRVINSS
-292 KYIGGYAFNDN
+292 AFDSYTS
-303 DRLTSVTLGSGLTE
+303 LKSVTLGSGLTS
-317 ISSYC
+317 ISSLC
-322 FNNCEKLAVVKGGEN
+322 FYGCSNLAIVKGGEN
-337 VKTIGSGAF
+337 VKTIANNAF
-346 NYCSELRSVSDLAPV
+346 QNCKLLTSAADLTPVSVGDFAFQYCE
-361 TVGSSAFY
+361 
-369 CCKKLE
+369 KLDS
-375 NFNFSNAKTL
+375 FNFSNIKTYGREAFEYCYAL
-385 KAEAYRECNTLTDV
+385 KEA
-399 DLTTVETIENRC
+399 DLSTATSLGIE
-411 FISCTGL
+411 
-418 KKVVLGNNISKINEY
+418 
-433 AFTDCNALEEL
+433 
-444 HIGSSVSYLDNRCF
+444 CF
-458 YTSSSSL
+458 YNCYSL
-465 KKVYVTAP
+465 KKVKLGDNITTIPQSAFKVCHALEEVVLGSSINSLGSDCFYSDKNALKRVYITAP
-473 APPSVYNNT
+473 APPAVNGS
-482 SYYPFYSTSGVTLY
+482 PFYSPSRVTLY

-508 NYWSKFTKVE
+508 NYWSQFTKVE

-541 PNSPDMYLG
+541 PNSTDIYLG
-550 YSSAL
+550 YSSSL

-593 STLQYYFDATSSGYG
+593 STLQYYSSYRN
-608 CWHYVCMP
+608 WNYVCMP
-616 FDVKRSE
+616 FDVKRSD
-623 ITPLTEGRAI
+623 IKMLSNSGI

-668 FRINNGGSVEL
+668 FRTSEYVFVEF
-679 PATEETHNAIFRSDA
+679 PATEETHNAIFRSEA
-694 ISTPLKEYAAVESAN
+694 VTTPLVQYAAVESAN

-744 NAYSAADDE
+744 SAYSAADDE

-807 DVALTCA
+807 DVSLTCA

-831 FCADNDAVKMMAYEG
+831 FSADNDAVKMMAYEG

-876 LSADDAYTIAV
+876 LPADDAYTIAV
-887 DRDELGVKLLDYGVE
+887 DRDELGAKLLDYGVE

-910 AAEGYM
+910 AAEGYL

>member
-29 ALITA
+29 ALITTS
-34 YDDIEVTEVTNDEAN
+34 DDIEVTEVTNDEAN
-49 PWTVADGMASSTVGK
+49 PWTVADGMASSTIGK
-64 IYKEVS
+64 IYGNLS
-70 STITIKFRAKG
+70 SSITIKFRAKG
-81 RITIKYDFTFD
+81 RTTIKYDFTFD
-92 PYSSSD
+92 PYGGDD
-98 YRRVYMDGN
+98 YRKVYMDGVELVN
-107 LDININTAN
+107 NNTAY
-116 KTLTTQTHFF
+116 KTKTVQNHFF
-126 ELDEG
+126 DLDEG
-131 EHVLQLTHYHF
+131 EHVFTYTHYH
-142 YYNSNSYTQVLS
+142 YYYSSDSYTQVLT
-154 IGNIRFQN
+154 IGNIRFERVE
-162 LDSQYMTINLSAP
+162 SQYMTINLSAP
-175 GTLGVEA
+175 GTLGNEA
-182 LALVNTL
+182 LAHVSTL
-189 PDMRF
+189 PEMHY
-194 LRLTGKMNAADWNT
+194 LRLSGKMNASDWND
-208 ISNMTG
+208 ISKMTG
-214 LWAIDMK
+214 LYAIDMTN
-221 DVDITAIPASAFAK
+221 VDIETIPVKAFTN
-235 TSLRFIEF
+235 TSIRFVDL
-243 PAKLKTIGEK
+243 PTKLKTIGDN
-253 AFYERPLVGR
+253 AFDDRLLTGPL
-263 FVLPESLDSI
+263 VLPEGLDSI
-273 YSYAF
+273 GKEAFQKNFITEVTIPESVRAIGRSAF
-278 YKNFLTEVIIPANV
+278 YYNQSLK
-292 KYIGGYAFNDN
+292 
-303 DRLTSVTLGSGLTE
+303 SVTLNNSMETINRSL
-317 ISSYC
+317 
-322 FNNCEKLAVVKGGEN
+322 FNSCNKLAVVRGGRN
-337 VKTIGSGAF
+337 VKIVDQSAF
-346 NYCSELRSVSDLAPV
+346 AGCDSLRSISDITPV
-361 TVGSSAFY
+361 TINSSAFY
-369 CCKKLE
+369 NCRKLE
-375 NFNFSNAKTL
+375 SLNFSRIKSIGYESFYYCFGL
-385 KAEAYRECNTLTDV
+385 KEA
-399 DLTTVETIENRC
+399 DLTTLTSINNRS
-411 FISCTGL
+411 FVACTGL
-418 KKVVLGNNISKINEY
+418 KKVTLGNDITTIKSE
-433 AFTDCNALEEL
+433 AFNGCDALEEVVL
-444 HIGSSVSYLDNRCF
+444 GSSINSLESNCF
-458 YTSSSSL
+458 YSTKNAL
-465 KKVYVTAP
+465 KRVYITAP
-473 APPSVYNNT
+473 APPAVGT
-482 SYYPFYSTSGVTLY
+482 APFYSPTSVTLY

-523 PDKVNLYKKLE
+523 PDKVNIYKKLE

-541 PNSPDMYLG
+541 PNSPDIFIG
-550 YSSAL
+550 TGGAL
-555 IVNGNNPQ
+555 IVNGDNPQ
-563 VFGSYK
+563 TFGK
-569 QRLQQDEEYTSS
+569 YTQYMTIADNTSSS
-581 LISRCN
+581 LINRCKQ
-587 AMTSAA
+587 MTS
-593 STLQYYFDATSSGYG
+593 SSSQFNFYIGATSGSGY
-608 CWHYVCMP
+608 WYYLCMP
-616 FDVKRSE
+616 FDVKRSD
-623 ITPLTEGRAI
+623 IILPKGTSI

-655 PADSVLHMGKGYI
+655 PADSVLHMGKAYI
-668 FRINNGGSVEL
+668 FRSNSSGNVGF
-679 PATEETHNAIFRSDA
+679 PATEETHNAIFRSEA
-694 ISTPLKEYAAVESAN
+694 VSAPLVQYPAVESAN

-714 VGNPYTCFYDI
+714 VGNPYPCFYDI

-730 AAPITVWNISNSTY
+730 AAPITAWDVDNRTY
-744 NAYSAADDE
+744 KAYSAADDN
-753 FVLMPSQAF
+753 FVLSPLQAF

-864 AHRGG
+864 AHRDG

-876 LSADDAYTIAV
+876 LPADDAYTIAV
-887 DRDELGVKLLDYGVE
+887 DRDELGAKLLDYGVE

-910 AAEGYM
+910 AAEGYL

>member
-29 ALITA
+29 ALITTS
-34 YDDIEVTEVTNDEAN
+34 DDIEVTEVTNDEAN

-64 IYKEVS
+64 LNQYVS
-70 STITIKFRAKG
+70 SSITIKFTTKKPIIMR
-81 RITIKYDFTFD
+81 YDFTFD
-92 PYSSSD
+92 PYSSND
-98 YRRVYMDGN
+98 YRRVYIDGVEKVN
-107 LDININTAN
+107 NYTAY
-116 KTLTTQTHFF
+116 KTKATSTYYFGM
-126 ELDEG
+126 G
-131 EHVLQLTHYHF
+131 EHVFTYTHYHS
-142 YYNSNSYTQVLS
+142 YSVSDSYTQVLT
-154 IGNIRFQN
+154 IGNIRFESVE
-162 LDSQYMTINLSAP
+162 SQYMTINLSAP

-182 LALVNTL
+182 LSHVNTL
-189 PDMRF
+189 PEMRF
-194 LRLTGKMNAADWNT
+194 LRLSGKMNASDWND
-208 ISNMTG
+208 ISKMTG
-214 LWAIDMK
+214 LTAIDMTN
-221 DVDITAIPASAFAK
+221 VDIETIPASAF
-235 TSLRFIEF
+235 TNTWIHFIDF
-243 PAKLKTIGEK
+243 PTTLKTIGDN
-253 AFYERPLVGR
+253 AFDNRFLTGPL
-263 FVLPESLDSI
+263 VLPEGLDSI
-273 YSYAF
+273 GKEAFQKNYITEVTIPESVRAIGVTAF
-278 YKNFLTEVIIPANV
+278 Y
-292 KYIGGYAFNDN
+292 DN
-303 DRLTSVTLGSGLTE
+303 QSLKSVTLNNSMEMINQSLFY
-317 ISSYC
+317 YC
-322 FNNCEKLAVVKGGEN
+322 QKLAVVHGGKN
-337 VKTIGSGAF
+337 VKIVNQSAF
-346 NYCSELRSVSDLAPV
+346 RNCDSLRSIKDVAPV
-361 TVGSSAFY
+361 TIDREAFY
-369 CCKKLE
+369 NCQKLE
-375 NFNFSNAKTL
+375 GLNFSRIKSIGYNSFYQCYGL
-385 KAEAYRECNTLTDV
+385 KEA
-399 DLTTVETIENRC
+399 DLTTLTSIDNSS
-411 FISCTGL
+411 FIACTGL
-418 KKVVLGNNISKINEY
+418 KKVTFGNGITTIKSN
-433 AFTDCNALEEL
+433 AFYLCHALEEVVL
-444 HIGSSVSYLDNRCF
+444 GSSINSLETNCF
-458 YTSSSSL
+458 GNTQANAL
-465 KKVYVTAP
+465 KRVYITAP
-473 APPSVYNNT
+473 APPAVGSA
-482 SYYPFYSTSGVTLY
+482 PFYSPSSVTLY

-518 PNPNT
+518 TNPNQ

-550 YSSAL
+550 YGSSL

-563 VFGSYK
+563 AFGSYK
-569 QRLQQDEEYTSS
+569 QHMDMEDRYTSS

-668 FRINNGGSVEL
+668 FRINKGGSVEL

-714 VGNPYTCFYDI
+714 VGNPYPCFYDI
-725 YYMDF
+725 YHMDF
-730 AAPITVWNISNSTY
+730 AAPITVWNISNRTY

-762 FVQKPELVDAIT
+762 FVQKPSLVDAIT

-807 DVALTCA
+807 DVSLTCD
-814 DRTDRTRVVVN
+814 DRADRTRVVVN

-876 LSADDAYTIAV
+876 LPADDAYTIAV

-910 AAEGYM
+910 AAEGYL

>member
-29 ALITA
+29 ALITTS
-34 YDDIEVTEVTNDEAN
+34 DDIEVTEVTNDEAN
-49 PWTVADGMASSTVGK
+49 PWKVENGMASTTHGK
-64 IYKEVS
+64 TTTNVTA
-70 STITIKFRAKG
+70 TITIKFRAKG
-81 RITIKYDFTFD
+81 YITFQYSDTFD
-92 PYSSSD
+92 PWTNDD
-98 YRRVYMDGN
+98 YKIVK
-107 LDININTAN
+107 LDDVTYAN
-116 KTLTTQTHFF
+116 NYDKHTTLTTFTHYISL
-126 ELDEG
+126 EEG
-131 EHVLQLTHYHF
+131 EHVLTFSHRHQ
-142 YYNSNSYTQVLS
+142 NSTTGNYSQVLS
-154 IGNIRFQN
+154 IGNIR
-162 LDSQYMTINLSAP
+162 LETIESMYKTIHLSAP
-175 GTLGVEA
+175 GTLGNEA
-182 LALVNTL
+182 LEHVNTL
-189 PDMRF
+189 PEVRA
-194 LRLTGKMNAADWNT
+194 LRLSGKMNAADWND
-208 ISNMTG
+208 ISKMTG
-214 LWAIDMK
+214 LMVIDMTNA
-221 DVDITAIPASAFAK
+221 DIETIPASAFTNTAI
-235 TSLRFIEF
+235 RFVDL
-243 PAKLKTIGEK
+243 PTKLKTIGDN
-253 AFYERPLVGR
+253 AFDNRYLTGPL
-263 FVLPESLDSI
+263 VLPERLDSI
-273 YSYAF
+273 GKEAFQHNYITEVTIPASVRGIGQAAF
-278 YKNFLTEVIIPANV
+278 Y
-292 KYIGGYAFNDN
+292 DN
-303 DRLTSVTLGSGLTE
+303 QYLQSATLNNNMETIVRSL
-317 ISSYC
+317 
-322 FNNCEKLAVVKGGEN
+322 FNNCKKLAVVHGGKN
-337 VKTIGSGAF
+337 VKNIVYRAF
-346 NYCSELRSVSDLAPV
+346 YGCDSLRSIKDVVPV
-361 TVGSSAFY
+361 TIDREAFY
-369 CCKKLE
+369 NCQKLDSI
-375 NFNFSNAKTL
+375 NFSRIKSIGYSSFYQCYSL
-385 KAEAYRECNTLTDV
+385 KEA
-399 DLTTVETIENRC
+399 DLTTLTSIDNSS
-411 FISCTGL
+411 FIACTGL
-418 KKVVLGNNISKINEY
+418 KKVTFGNDITTIKSN
-433 AFTDCNALEEL
+433 AFYLCHALEEVVL
-444 HIGSSVSYLDNRCF
+444 GSSINSLESNCF
-458 YTSSSSL
+458 YSDQNKL
-465 KKVYVTAP
+465 KRVYITAP
-473 APPSVYNNT
+473 APPAVGSA
-482 SYYPFYSTSGVTLY
+482 PFYSPTSITLY

-518 PNPNT
+518 PNPNQ

-541 PNSPDMYLG
+541 PNSPDIYLG
-550 YSSAL
+550 YGSAL

-563 VFGSYK
+563 AFGSYK
-569 QRLQQDEEYTSS
+569 QRMDKDDSYTSS

-587 AMTSAA
+587 AITSAA
-593 STLQYYFDATSSGYG
+593 STIQYYFDATSGSGY
-608 CWHYVCMP
+608 WHYVCMP
-616 FDVKRSE
+616 FDVKRSA
-623 ITPLTEGRAI
+623 IAPLSNVGI

-668 FRINNGGSVEL
+668 FRTSSSAFVEF
-679 PATEETHNAIFRSDA
+679 PATEETHNAIFRSEA
-694 ISTPLKEYAAVESAN
+694 VSAPLVQYAAVESAN

-714 VGNPYTCFYDI
+714 VGNPYPCYYDI

-730 AAPITVWNISNSTY
+730 AAPITVWSISNRTY
-744 NAYSAADDE
+744 SAYSAADDE

-792 MRRAARSKQ
+792 MRRAARSQQ

-807 DVALTCA
+807 DVSLTCA

-876 LSADDAYTIAV
+876 LPADDAYTIAV

-910 AAEGYM
+910 AAEGCL

>member
-8 LAVLILS
+8 FAVLILS

-29 ALITA
+29 ALITTS
-34 YDDIEVTEVTNDEAN
+34 DDIEVTEVTNDEAN
-49 PWTVADGMASSTVGK
+49 PWKVENGMASTTHGK
-64 IYKEVS
+64 TTTNVTA
-70 STITIKFRAKG
+70 TITIKFRAKG
-81 RITIKYDFTFD
+81 YISFWYSDIFD
-92 PYSSSD
+92 PWTNDD
-98 YRRVYMDGN
+98 YKIVK
-107 LDININTAN
+107 LDDVTYAN
-116 KTLTTQTHFF
+116 NYDKHTTPTYFVHYISL
-126 ELDEG
+126 EEG
-131 EHVLQLTHYHF
+131 EHVLTFSHWHK
-142 YYNSNSYTQVLS
+142 NSTTGNYSQVLS
-154 IGNIRFQN
+154 IGNIR
-162 LDSQYMTINLSAP
+162 LETIESMYKTIHLSAP

-182 LALVNTL
+182 LSHVNTL
-189 PDMRF
+189 PEVRA
-194 LRLTGKMNAADWNT
+194 LRLSGKMNASDWND
-208 ISNMTG
+208 ISKMTG
-214 LWAIDMK
+214 LMAIDMTN
-221 DVDITAIPASAFAK
+221 VDIETIPANAFTN
-235 TSLRFIEF
+235 TSIRFIDF
-243 PAKLKTIGEK
+243 PTKLKTIGSK
-253 AFYERPLVGR
+253 AFYYKYITGSL
-263 FVLPESLDSI
+263 VLPEGLDSI
-273 YSYAF
+273 ASEAF
-278 YKNFLTEVIIPANV
+278 YRNYITDVTIPASVRVINSS
-292 KYIGGYAFNDN
+292 AFRDN
-303 DRLTSVTLGSGLTE
+303 TSLKSVTLGSGLTS
-317 ISSYC
+317 ISSLC
-322 FNNCEKLAVVKGGEN
+322 FYECSNLAIVKGGEN
-337 VKTIGSGAF
+337 VKTIANNAF
-346 NYCSELRSVSDLAPV
+346 KNCKLLTSAADLAPIS
-361 TVGSSAFY
+361 VGDYAFQS
-369 CCKKLE
+369 CEKLDS
-375 NFNFSNAKTL
+375 FNFSNIKTYGREAFEYCYAL
-385 KAEAYRECNTLTDV
+385 KEA
-399 DLTTVETIENRC
+399 DLSTATSLGIE
-411 FISCTGL
+411 
-418 KKVVLGNNISKINEY
+418 
-433 AFTDCNALEEL
+433 
-444 HIGSSVSYLDNRCF
+444 CF
-458 YTSSSSL
+458 YNCYSL
-465 KKVYVTAP
+465 KKVKLGDNITTIPQSAFKVCHALEEVVLGSSINSLGSDCFYSDKNALKRVYITAP
-473 APPSVYNNT
+473 APPAVNGS
-482 SYYPFYSTSGVTLY
+482 PFYSPSRVTLY

-508 NYWSKFTKVE
+508 NYWSQFTKVE

-550 YSSAL
+550 GGSSL

-593 STLQYYFDATSSGYG
+593 STLQYYSSYRN
-608 CWHYVCMP
+608 WNYVCMP
-616 FDVKRSE
+616 FDVKRSD
-623 ITPLTEGRAI
+623 IKMLSNSGI

-668 FRINNGGSVEL
+668 FRTSEYVFVEF
-679 PATEETHNAIFRSDA
+679 PATEETHNAIFRSEA
-694 ISTPLKEYAAVESAN
+694 VTTPLVQYAAVESAN

-744 NAYSAADDE
+744 SAYSAADDE

-864 AHRGG
+864 AHRDG

-876 LSADDAYTIAV
+876 LPADDAYTIAA
-887 DRDELGVKLLDYGVE
+887 DRDELGAKLLDYGVE

-910 AAEGYM
+910 AAEGYL

>member
-29 ALITA
+29 ALITTS
-34 YDDIEVTEVTNDEAN
+34 DDIEVTEVTNDEAN
-49 PWTVADGMASSTVGK
+49 PWKVENGMASTTHGK
-64 IYKEVS
+64 TTTNVTA
-70 STITIKFRAKG
+70 TITIKFRAKG
-81 RITIKYDFTFD
+81 YISFRYSDTFD
-92 PYSSSD
+92 PWTD
-98 YRRVYMDGN
+98 DDFKIVK
-107 LDININTAN
+107 LDDVEYAN
-116 KTLTTQTHFF
+116 NYDKHTTLTTFLHYISL
-126 ELDEG
+126 EEG
-131 EHVLQLTHYHF
+131 EHVLTFSHWHR
-142 YYNSNSYTQVLS
+142 NSTTGNYSQVLS
-154 IGNIRFQN
+154 IGNIR
-162 LDSQYMTINLSAP
+162 LETIESMYKTIHLSAP

-182 LALVNTL
+182 LSHVNTL
-189 PDMRF
+189 PEMRA
-194 LRLTGKMNAADWNT
+194 LRLSGKMNAADWND
-208 ISNMTG
+208 ISKMTG
-214 LWAIDMK
+214 LMAIDMTN
-221 DVDITAIPASAFAK
+221 VDIETIPANAFTN
-235 TSLRFIEF
+235 TSIRFIDF
-243 PAKLKTIGEK
+243 PTKLKTIGSK
-253 AFYERPLVGR
+253 AFYYKYITGSL
-263 FVLPESLDSI
+263 VLPEGLDSI
-273 YSYAF
+273 ASEAF
-278 YKNFLTEVIIPANV
+278 YRNNITDVTIPASVRVINSS
-292 KYIGGYAFNDN
+292 AFRDN
-303 DRLTSVTLGSGLTE
+303 TSLKSVTLGSGLTS
-317 ISSYC
+317 ISSLC
-322 FNNCEKLAVVKGGEN
+322 FYGCSNLAIVKGGEN
-337 VKTIGSGAF
+337 VKTIANNAF
-346 NYCSELRSVSDLAPV
+346 QNCKLLTSAADLTPVSVGDFAFQYCE
-361 TVGSSAFY
+361 
-369 CCKKLE
+369 KLDS
-375 NFNFSNAKTL
+375 FNFSNIKTYGREAFEYCYAL
-385 KAEAYRECNTLTDV
+385 KEA
-399 DLTTVETIENRC
+399 DLSTATSLGIE
-411 FISCTGL
+411 
-418 KKVVLGNNISKINEY
+418 
-433 AFTDCNALEEL
+433 
-444 HIGSSVSYLDNRCF
+444 CF
-458 YTSSSSL
+458 YNCYSL
-465 KKVYVTAP
+465 KKVKLGDNITTIPQSAFKVCHALEEVVLGSSINSLGSDCFYSDKNALKRVYITAP
-473 APPSVYNNT
+473 APPAVNGS
-482 SYYPFYSTSGVTLY
+482 PFYSPSRVTLY

-508 NYWSKFTKVE
+508 NYWSQFTKVE

-550 YSSAL
+550 GGSSL

-593 STLQYYFDATSSGYG
+593 STLQYYSSYRN
-608 CWHYVCMP
+608 WNYVCMP
-616 FDVKRSE
+616 FDVKRSD
-623 ITPLTEGRAI
+623 IKMLSNSGI

-668 FRINNGGSVEL
+668 FRINSSGFVEL
-679 PATEETHNAIFRSDA
+679 PATEETHNAIFRSEA
-694 ISTPLKEYAAVESAN
+694 VTTPLVQYPAVESAN

-744 NAYSAADDE
+744 SAYSAADDE

-864 AHRGG
+864 AHRDG

-876 LSADDAYTIAV
+876 LPADDAYTIAV
-887 DRDELGVKLLDYGVE
+887 DRDELGAKLLDYGVE